1 MAIYLK
7 DAPDL
12 RLNKTP
18 FYLPLNMKNKR
29 KNSAIFLL
37 SPDIKSSVKLMDHPL
52 TISKGL
58 FESYYVEKDINFV
71 INESNHI
78 EEDNSSVML
87 ETYLMEMTKKER
99 DAIPES
105 QFGLEEERKYPLD
118 SAEHVRSAIKLFG
131 HCPENRKHHLAKRIM
146 AAAKKHGV
154 EVKEDTE
161 VYKYAYNK
169 AVNESFGEFEFYHGA
184 IEQIK
189 DNKIKPLSVN
199 YGNRL
204 EKAHWSVFMWREK
217 KHAIPWCLY
226 LLANEW
232 IRKVDPDHAMYN
244 PKDTIWLS
252 SSVIKGEFRLIIRE
266 EYWDLIKKSI
276 LGSKFWVYTVKSK
289 VGQFGVGHSDYFP
302 EWTAYED
309 VPITNTDRY
318 TLNSAIFDKFCIKCD
333 KDQYEFFSEKD
344 KTAQNRGLLNF
355 IFYDPDKTFPVIK
368 KIRKKVLNG
377 EINPGE
383 EDLQTII
390 DGLPLNEVVSDLTPS
405 IVTEE
410 TPLFNPMVGRN
421 SEDIITES
429 GFDFQNET
437 STYRTIFGDTANE
450 MILNE
455 GYSQQLRKMLYNE
468 RIKNQKEALLVYD
481 KIKKDC
487 PFIKYTYLN
496 YRLYKEKN
504 LFIDWAYY
512 TENFFKH
519 LKWERD
525 KGVQLYYQFFTKF
538 LKDKR
543 INENNYTVKTVFVPV
558 TDWYDGKNPVWDYTK
573 TINPISVIYRIFRTK
588 TEATLKED
596 WKGLRFVFFS
606 DKAYFTLTFDNITMT
621 NMPKFISLINKLC
634 SDDVADAEFETK
646 DSAAV
651 ITHKIIDKIEN
662 SGIVI
667 DDISG
672 GAGDFSKDDLNKMRE
687 KDMDTRDRGVTA
699 IMQQANGKTSK
710 DQVDKALLVQKIQ
723 KAAEESSDEND
734 ALSNMNDDVEDS
746 AWMKNLILDLQ
757 EEEGP
762 KISKART
769 DRMKTGYQAF
779 LKKKID
785 NATVEELL
793 EVNEGKKELPKENI
807 PIDNINEEWKDVQFS
822 TFSKE
827 YNIEADIMKSLADLN
842 DKSIPVIVTEVDRED
857 ASTTEDF
864 IETWT
869 IKLEDINGKR
879 FTMKIDVPKFIN
891 NRFMK
896 LRGNYKTINGQLLL
910 LPIIKTDED
919 TAQIVSNYNKIFIR
933 RVSPSNGTKT
943 SAQVS
948 RLCKFLRTYK
958 GKSIEIIEGD
968 NKFVSS
974 KYPLNIE
981 YADLSCNYSKIKFK
995 DGSYVSFNQDEL
1007 RKKWKEKEGWT
1018 PYFVDS
1024 KGNVHDYHSGL
1035 SPASEI
1041 IVKIRE
1047 HLTEE
1052 EKKDFDSIKADK
1064 RLSYTEASILA
1075 TDIPVIVVMA
1085 YSVGLQEAMRK
1096 AGIEYEFSEK
1106 RPNKEELSGRDYIK
1120 FSDGYLLYHDTLENS
1135 LLMNGLYNCNT
1146 EDYSIKEINKK
1157 NMWLDFLDNFGGRI
1171 KADGLDNFYDCMFD
1185 PITKEICRT
1194 YNLPDDYITALG
1206 YASALLAD
1214 TSYNKHT
1221 DISGNRFRTN
1231 EIIAAYFQK
1240 VISKAYGEYKTMSKR
1255 SKKDAV
1261 ISCKQSALIDAL
1273 LTDPTCSD
1281 LSILNPQ
1288 LEAEEQ
1294 NTMSFKGLSGMNS
1307 DRSYSLDKRTYDESM
1322 FGIIGTSTGFS
1333 GNVGITR
1340 QATIN
1345 ASIKGVRGVIST
1357 PKKDKINTL
1366 NTLTV
1371 HEAMNPW
1378 CTTRDDPIRVAMG
1391 FIQSTK
1397 HPMRIKKAMPNLVT
1411 TGMDEAIPYIT
1422 SDFFSYKFRGNKGKV
1437 LKVTDRYMLVQDL
1450 ETCTVD
1456 FVSLEEQT
1464 MKNSD
1469 GGFYVTVKLDPIVKE
1484 GATLK
1489 NNDILAIDK
1498 TCYKDQVGHEST
1510 TKGVTYCIGA
1520 MCKLAILPTDEGYED
1535 SSIIDEYLADAMT
1548 SAYVVKKDKMLSKD
1562 ANVYNVVS
1570 KGQPIKEGD
1579 PLMIFQNAF
1588 EEEDANSILRNV
1600 TDADV
1605 EDVTDLGRIHIRS
1618 KISGIVQDIKIYRTC
1633 ELSEMSPSLRKLVS
1647 AYEKQIKDD
1656 KKIFDKYKI
1665 EGANW
1670 KLEPDYKL
1678 EPTGKLKKCP
1688 NSVLIEFYIKCED
1701 KMGIG
1706 DKLIYNN
1713 SIKGVIKDIMPLG
1726 TEPKTDFRP
1735 NEPINALLSTGS
1747 VNARMVAS
1755 IIINGS
1761 INKCM
1766 IELSRKCKELL
1777 GIPWKNL
1784 SEM

>member
-58 FESYYVEKDINFV
+58 FESYYIEKDINFV

-78 EEDNSSVML
+78 EEDNSSTML

-99 DAIPES
+99 DSIPES

-161 VYKYAYNK
+161 VYKYAHSK
-169 AVNESFGEFEFYHGA
+169 AVNESVFDKTLYHCSLKKLKTL
-184 IEQIK
+184 EPK
-189 DNKIKPLSVN
+189 SVN
-199 YGNRL
+199 FGNRF
-204 EKAHWSVFMWREK
+204 EKAKWSIFLFSDK
-217 KHAIPWCLY
+217 KHAYPY
-226 LLANEW
+226 GVNLLIKEFRN
-232 IRKVDPDHAMYN
+232 KVDPEGVLYKEYRPFINA
-244 PKDTIWLS
+244 
-252 SSVIKGEFRLIIRE
+252 VVVKGEYRVLVYDG
-266 EYWDLIKKSI
+266 YWDAFKKAI
-276 LGSKFWVYTVKSK
+276 
-289 VGQFGVGHSDYFP
+289 VGQKFYIHSADIPIGKFGIGHHSYFP
-302 EWTAYED
+302 EYTAYDNYPVKD
-309 VPITNTDRY
+309 VATITITEE
-318 TLNSAIFDKFCIKCD
+318 IFRKYCVKVDKE
-333 KDQYEFFSEKD
+333 QYAALIEKD
-344 KTAQNRGLLNF
+344 KQDGYGKRGLLNYAY
-355 IFYDPDKTFPVIK
+355 YDYEELRPAIHQMKEKIK
-368 KIRKKVLNG
+368 SG
-377 EINPGE
+377 EIKPCEG
-383 EDLQTII
+383 DLQLII
-390 DGLPLNEVVSDLTPS
+390 DGMPMNEAFANESF
-405 IVTEE
+405 IEE
-410 TPLFNPMVGRN
+410 EPPLFNPSIARH

-429 GFDFQNET
+429 GCDFQNET

-455 GYSQQLRKMLYNE
+455 GYSPQLRKMLFNE

-481 KIKKDC
+481 KVKKDC

-496 YRLYKEKN
+496 YKLYKERN

-543 INENNYTVKTVFVPV
+543 LDENNYMVKTVFVPV

-573 TINPISVIYRIFRTK
+573 SINPISVIYRIFRNK

-606 DKAYFTLTFDNITMT
+606 EKAYFTLTFDNITMA
-621 NMPKFISLINKLC
+621 NMPKFIALITKLC
-634 SDDVADAEFETK
+634 NDDVNDAEFETK

-651 ITHKIIDKIEN
+651 IAHKVIDKMEN
-662 SGIVI
+662 TGIVI

-672 GAGDFSKDDLNKMRE
+672 GAGEFSKDDINKMRE
-687 KDMDTRDRGVTA
+687 KDMDTRDRGVAA
-699 IMQQANGKTSK
+699 IIQASKGKASK

-734 ALSNMNDDVEDS
+734 ALTNMNDDTEDS

-769 DRMKTGYQAF
+769 ERMKTGYQAF
-779 LKKKID
+779 LRKKIA
-785 NATVEELL
+785 NSTVEDLL
-793 EVNEGKKELPKENI
+793 EVNEEKKELPKENI

-842 DKSIPVIVTEVDRED
+842 DKSIPVIVTEVERED
-857 ASTTEDF
+857 ASTTEDY

-896 LRGNYKTINGQLLL
+896 LRGNFKTINGQLLL

-943 SAQVS
+943 SAEVS

-958 GKSIEIIEGD
+958 GKSIEITEGD

-981 YADLSCNYSKIKFK
+981 YADLSYNYSKIAFK
-995 DGSYVSFNQDEL
+995 DGSYISFNQDEL
-1007 RKKWKEKEGWT
+1007 RKKWKEKEGET
-1018 PYFVDS
+1018 PFFVDA
-1024 KGNVHDYHSGL
+1024 KGNVHSYNSSD
-1035 SPASEI
+1035 SPAAAIARE
-1041 IVKIRE
+1041 IRE

-1085 YSVGLQEAMRK
+1085 YSVGLQEAMKR
-1096 AGIEYEFSEK
+1096 AGVEYEFSEK
-1106 RPNKEELSGRDYIK
+1106 RPNKEELAGRDYIK
-1120 FSDGYLLYHDTLENS
+1120 FNDGYLLYHDSLENS
-1135 LLMNGLYNCNT
+1135 LLMNGLYSCNT

-1157 NMWLDFLDNFGGRI
+1157 NMWLDFLDGFGGRI

-1240 VISKAYGEYKTMSKR
+1240 VLSKAYGEYKTMSKR

-1422 SDFFSYKFRGNKGKV
+1422 SDFFSYKFRGKKGKV

-1450 ETCTVD
+1450 DTKAVD

-1469 GGFYVTVKLDPIVKE
+1469 GGFYVTVKLDPIVRE
-1484 GATLK
+1484 GATLN

-1498 TCYKDQVGHEST
+1498 TCYKQQVGHEST

-1535 SSIIDEYLADAMT
+1535 SSIIDEYLAEAMT

-1600 TDADV
+1600 TDADI
-1605 EDVTDLGRIHIRS
+1605 EAVTDLGRIHIRS

-1688 NSVLIEFYIKCED
+1688 DSVLIEFYIKCED

-1713 SIKGVIKDIMPLG
+1713 SIKGVIKDIMPPG
-1726 TEPKTDFRP
+1726 TEPTTKFRP

>member
-37 SPDIKSSVKLMDHPL
+37 SPDIKSSIKLMDHPL

-58 FESYYVEKDINFV
+58 FESYYIEKDINFI

-78 EEDNSSVML
+78 EEDTSSAIL

-99 DAIPES
+99 DSIPDS
-105 QFGLEEERKYPLD
+105 QFGLEEERKYPLN

-131 HCPENRKHHLAKRIM
+131 HCPESRKHHLVKKIM

-154 EVKEDTE
+154 EVKENTE
-161 VYKYAYNK
+161 VYKYANNK
-169 AVNESFGEFEFYHGA
+169 AVNEGIGTLTFYHGS
-184 IEQIK
+184 INRITDK
-189 DNKIKPLSVN
+189 KIKPLGVN

-204 EKAHWSVFMWREK
+204 EKAKWSVFMWRER
-217 KHAIPWCLY
+217 KHADPWCMY
-226 LLANEW
+226 LTIKEIL
-232 IRKVDPDHAMYN
+232 RKIDPEGVTY
-244 PKDTIWLS
+244 KDTPWLS
-252 SSVIKGEFRLIIRE
+252 SSVIKEEFRLLVRDD
-266 EYWDLIKKSI
+266 YWDILKKASI
-276 LGSKFWVYTVKSK
+276 GKKFWVYSVESTI
-289 VGQFGVGHSDYFP
+289 GNFGVGHSSYFP
-302 EWTAYED
+302 EWTAYEE
-309 VPITNTDRY
+309 VPITKEEEIPITSK
-318 TLNSAIFDKFCIKCD
+318 LFDHVCVKCT
-333 KDQYEFFSEKD
+333 KEQYDHFSSLD
-344 KTAQNRGLLNF
+344 KTAHNRSLLNF
-355 IFYDPDKTFPVIK
+355 LFYEPDFFKTVSGV
-368 KIRKKVLNG
+368 RKKVKNG
-377 EINPGE
+377 EIEAGE
-383 EDLQTII
+383 GDLQTII
-390 DGLPLNEVVSDLTPS
+390 DGMPVNEAFAGLNESLS
-405 IVTEE
+405 EE
-410 TPLFNPMVGRN
+410 PLLFNPSIARHN
-421 SEDIITES
+421 EDIITES
-429 GFDFQNET
+429 GFDFQHET
-437 STYRTIFGDTANE
+437 KTYRTIFGDTANE

-468 RIKNQKEALLVYD
+468 RIKNQKEAILVYD

-496 YRLYKEKN
+496 YRLYKERN

-519 LKWERD
+519 LKYKDDRS
-525 KGVQLYYQFFTKF
+525 VQLYYQFFTKF

-558 TDWYDGKNPVWDYTK
+558 TDWYDGKNAIWDYTK
-573 TINPISVIYRIFRTK
+573 TINPISVIYRIFRNK
-588 TEATLKED
+588 SEAMLKED
-596 WKGLRFVFFS
+596 WKDLRFVFFS
-606 DKAYFTLTFDNITMT
+606 DKAYFTLTFDNMT
-621 NMPKFISLINKLC
+621 NIPKFISLINKLC
-634 SDDVADAEFETK
+634 NDDVAEAEFETK
-646 DSAAV
+646 DSASV
-651 ITHKIIDKIEN
+651 ITHKVIDKIEN

-672 GAGDFSKDDLNKMRE
+672 GAGEFSKEDLNKMRG
-687 KDMDTRDRGVTA
+687 KDINASDRGIAA
-699 IMQQANGKTSK
+699 IVQAANGKTSK
-710 DQVDKALLVQKIQ
+710 NEVDKALLVQKIQ

-734 ALSNMNDDVEDS
+734 VISNMNDDVEDS

-762 KISKART
+762 TISKSRT
-769 DRMKTGYQAF
+769 ERMKTGYQAF

-785 NATVEELL
+785 KTTVEELL

-822 TFSKE
+822 TFSRE

-857 ASTTEDF
+857 TSTTEDY

-869 IKLEDINGKR
+869 VKLEDINGKR
-879 FTMKIDVPKFIN
+879 FTLKIDVPKFIN

-943 SAQVS
+943 SADVS

-958 GKSIEIIEGD
+958 GKNIEIVEGD

-1007 RKKWKEKEGWT
+1007 RKKWKEKEGYT

-1024 KGNVHDYHSGL
+1024 KGSVHDYDNGL
-1035 SPASEI
+1035 SPALVITEK
-1041 IVKIRE
+1041 IVE

-1052 EKKDFDSIKADK
+1052 EKKDFDSIKQDK

-1085 YSVGLQEAMRK
+1085 YSVGLQEAMKK

-1106 RPNKEELSGRDYIK
+1106 RPSKADLSERDYIK
-1120 FSDGYLLYHDTLENS
+1120 FNDGYLVYNNRLENS
-1135 LLMNGLYNCNT
+1135 LLMNGLYSCNT

-1157 NMWLDFLDNFGGRI
+1157 SMWLDFLDNFGGRI

-1206 YASALLAD
+1206 YASALLSD
-1214 TSYNKHT
+1214 TNYNKHT

-1307 DRSYSLDKRTYDESM
+1307 DRSYSLDKRTYDASM

-1437 LKVTDRYMLVQDL
+1437 LRVTDRYMLVQDV
-1450 ETCTVD
+1450 ETGTVD

-1489 NNDILAIDK
+1489 NNDILAVDR

-1520 MCKLAILPTDEGYED
+1520 LCKLAILPTDEGYED
-1535 SSIIDEYLADAMT
+1535 SSIIDEYLADVMT
-1548 SAYVVKKDKMLSKD
+1548 SSYVVKKDKMLSKD

-1600 TDADV
+1600 TDADI

-1618 KISGIVQDIKIYRTC
+1618 KISGVVQDIKIYRTC

-1713 SIKGVIKDIMPLG
+1713 SIKGVIKDIMPPG
-1726 TEPKTDFRP
+1726 TEPRTNFRP

-1784 SEM
+1784 PDM

>member
-37 SPDIKSSVKLMDHPL
+37 SPDIKSSIKLMNHPL

-58 FESYYVEKDINFV
+58 FESYYIEKDINFI

-78 EEDNSSVML
+78 EEDNSSTIL

-105 QFGLEEERKYPLD
+105 KFGLEEERKYPLD

-131 HCPENRKHHLAKRIM
+131 HCPENKKHHLAKRIM

-154 EVKEDTE
+154 EVKETTE
-161 VYKYAYNK
+161 VYKYANSN
-169 AVNESFGEFEFYHGA
+169 AINEGIGTVTFYHTA
-184 IEQIK
+184 IDRIIDK
-189 DNKIKPLSVN
+189 KIKPLGVN

-204 EKAHWSVFMWREK
+204 EKAKWSVFMWRERKYANPWGMYLMTRRVLK
-217 KHAIPWCLY
+217 KI
-226 LLANEW
+226 
-232 IRKVDPDHAMYN
+232 DPEGVMYTDL
-244 PKDTIWLS
+244 PWLS
-252 SSVIKGEFRLIIRE
+252 SNVIKGEYKLLIRE
-266 EYWDLIKKSI
+266 DYWDILKKAT
-276 LGSKFWVYTVKSK
+276 LGKKFWVYSVESTI
-289 VGQFGVGHSDYFP
+289 GNFGVGHSSYFP
-302 EWTAYED
+302 EWTSYKE
-309 VPITNTDRY
+309 VPITKEEEITI
-318 TLNSAIFDKFCIKCD
+318 TSKLFDQICVKCT
-333 KDQYEFFSEKD
+333 KEQYDHFSGLD
-344 KTAQNRGLLNF
+344 KTAHNRSLLNF
-355 IFYDPDKTFPVIK
+355 LFYEPDDFFRTVKDVRK
-368 KIRKKVLNG
+368 KIKNG
-377 EINPGE
+377 EIEPGE
-383 EDLQTII
+383 GDLQTII
-390 DGLPLNEVVSDLTPS
+390 DGMPVREAFASFNESF
-405 IVTEE
+405 IEE
-410 TPLFNPMVGRN
+410 PPLFNPSIARH

-468 RIKNQKEALLVYD
+468 RIKSQKEAILVYD

-558 TDWYDGKNPVWDYTK
+558 TDWNDGKNPVWDYTK

-588 TEATLKED
+588 TESTLKED

-606 DKAYFTLTFDNITMT
+606 DKAYFTLTFDNITMA

-634 SDDVADAEFETK
+634 NDDVADAEFETK
-646 DSAAV
+646 DSASV
-651 ITHKIIDKIEN
+651 ITHKVIDKIEN

-672 GAGDFSKDDLNKMRE
+672 GAGDFSKDELNKMRE
-687 KDMDTRDRGVTA
+687 KEMNSNDRGITA
-699 IMQQANGKTSK
+699 IMQAANGKTSK

-734 ALSNMNDDVEDS
+734 ALSNMNNDEKDS

-762 KISKART
+762 NISKART
-769 DRMKTGYQAF
+769 ERMKTGYQNF

-785 NATVEELL
+785 KTTVEELL

-822 TFSKE
+822 TFSRE

-842 DKSIPVIVTEVDRED
+842 DKSIPVIVTEVDKQD
-857 ASTTEDF
+857 ASTTEDY

-948 RLCKFLRTYK
+948 RICKFLRTYK

-974 KYPLNIE
+974 KYSLNIE
-981 YADLSCNYSKIKFK
+981 YADLSYNYSKIKFK
-995 DGSYVSFNQDEL
+995 DGSYISFNQDEL
-1007 RKKWKEKEGWT
+1007 RKKWKEKEGYT
-1018 PYFVDS
+1018 PYFIDS
-1024 KGNVHDYHSGL
+1024 KGNVHDYSSDI
-1035 SPASEI
+1035 SPASQIATI
-1041 IVKIRE
+1041 IRD

-1052 EKKDFDSIKADK
+1052 EKKDFDSIKPDK

-1106 RPNKEELSGRDYIK
+1106 RPNKTELDGRDYIK
-1120 FSDGYLLYHDTLENS
+1120 FNDGYLLYKNTLENS
-1135 LLMNGLYNCNT
+1135 LLMNGLYSCNT

-1214 TSYNKHT
+1214 TNYNKHT

-1307 DRSYSLDKRTYDESM
+1307 DRSYSLDKRTYDDSM

-1357 PKKDKINTL
+1357 PKKDKVNTL

-1437 LKVTDRYMLVQDL
+1437 LKLTDRYMLVQDV
-1450 ETCTVD
+1450 ETGTVD

-1469 GGFYVTVKLDPIVKE
+1469 GGFYVTVKLDPIVRE

-1489 NNDILAIDK
+1489 NNDILAVDR

-1520 MCKLAILPTDEGYED
+1520 LCKLAILPTDEGYED
-1535 SSIIDEYLADAMT
+1535 SSIIDEYLADVMT
-1548 SAYVVKKDKMLSKD
+1548 SSYVVKKDKMLSKD

-1600 TDADV
+1600 TDADI

-1618 KISGIVQDIKIYRTC
+1618 KISGVVQDIKIYRTC

-1656 KKIFDKYKI
+1656 KKIFDKYRI

-1713 SIKGVIKDIMPLG
+1713 SIKGVIKDIMPPG
-1726 TEPKTDFRP
+1726 TEPRTEFRP

-1784 SEM
+1784 PDM

>member
-37 SPDIKSSVKLMDHPL
+37 SPDIRSSVKLMDHPL

-78 EEDNSSVML
+78 EEDNSSTML

-99 DAIPES
+99 DSIPES

-161 VYKYAYNK
+161 VYKYAHSK
-169 AVNESFGEFEFYHGA
+169 AVNEGIGTVTFYHGT
-184 IEQIK
+184 IDKITDK
-189 DNKIKPLSVN
+189 KIKPLGVN

-204 EKAHWSVFMWREK
+204 EKAKWSVFMWREK
-217 KHAIPWCLY
+217 KHANPWCMY
-226 LLANEW
+226 LMTKRLLKE
-232 IRKVDPDHAMYN
+232 IDPEGAIYTDV
-244 PKDTIWLS
+244 PWLS
-252 SSVIKGEFRLIIRE
+252 SNVIRGEYKLLIRDD
-266 EYWDLIKKSI
+266 YWDTLKKAV
-276 LGSKFWVYTVKSK
+276 LGKKFWVYSVESTI
-289 VGQFGVGHSDYFP
+289 GNFGVGHSSYFP
-302 EWTAYED
+302 EWTAYEE
-309 VPITNTDRY
+309 VPITKTEEVTITSN
-318 TLNSAIFDKFCIKCD
+318 LFDQICVKCN
-333 KDQYEFFSEKD
+333 KEQYDHLCGLD
-344 KTAQNRGLLNF
+344 KTAHNRSLLNF
-355 IFYDPDKTFPVIK
+355 LFYEPDDFFKTVK
-368 KIRKKVLNG
+368 DVRKKVKNG
-377 EINPGE
+377 EIEAGE
-383 EDLQTII
+383 GDLQTII
-390 DGLPLNEVVSDLTPS
+390 DGIPMREAFAGFNEPF
-405 IVTEE
+405 IEE
-410 TPLFNPMVGRN
+410 PPLFNPSIARH

-429 GFDFQNET
+429 GCDFQNET

-455 GYSQQLRKMLYNE
+455 GYSPQLRKMLFNE

-481 KIKKDC
+481 KVKKDC

-496 YRLYKEKN
+496 YKLYKERN

-519 LKWERD
+519 LKWEKD

-543 INENNYTVKTVFVPV
+543 LDENNYTVKTVFVPV

-573 TINPISVIYRIFRTK
+573 SINPISVIYRIFRNK

-596 WKGLRFVFFS
+596 WKSLRFVFFS
-606 DKAYFTLTFDNITMT
+606 EKAYFTLTFDNITMV
-621 NMPKFISLINKLC
+621 NMPKFIALITKLC
-634 SDDVADAEFETK
+634 NDDVNDAEFETK

-651 ITHKIIDKIEN
+651 IAHKVIDKMEN
-662 SGIVI
+662 TGIVI

-672 GAGDFSKDDLNKMRE
+672 GAGEFSKDDINKMRE
-687 KDMDTRDRGVTA
+687 KDMDTRDRGVAA
-699 IMQQANGKTSK
+699 IIQASKGKASK

-734 ALSNMNDDVEDS
+734 ALTNMNDDTEDS

-762 KISKART
+762 KISKAHT
-769 DRMKTGYQAF
+769 ERMKTGYQAF
-779 LKKKID
+779 LRKKIA
-785 NATVEELL
+785 NSTVEDLL
-793 EVNEGKKELPKENI
+793 EVNEDKKELPKENI

-842 DKSIPVIVTEVDRED
+842 DKSIPVIVTEVERED
-857 ASTTEDF
+857 ASTTEDY

-896 LRGNYKTINGQLLL
+896 LRGNFKTINGQLLL

-943 SAQVS
+943 SAEVS

-958 GKSIEIIEGD
+958 GKSIEITEGD

-981 YADLSCNYSKIKFK
+981 YADLSYNYSKIAFK
-995 DGSYVSFNQDEL
+995 DGSYISFNQDEL
-1007 RKKWKEKEGWT
+1007 RKKWKEKEGET
-1018 PYFVDS
+1018 PFFVDT
-1024 KGNVHDYHSGL
+1024 KGNILSYNSET
-1035 SPASEI
+1035 SPAAAIARE
-1041 IVKIRE
+1041 IRE

-1085 YSVGLQEAMRK
+1085 YSVGLQEAMKR
-1096 AGIEYEFSEK
+1096 AGVEYEFSEK
-1106 RPNKEELSGRDYIK
+1106 RPNKEELVGKDYIK
-1120 FSDGYLLYHDTLENS
+1120 FSDGYLLYNDSLENS
-1135 LLMNGLYNCNT
+1135 LLMNGLYSCNT

-1157 NMWLDFLDNFGGRI
+1157 NMWLDFLDGFGGRI

-1240 VISKAYGEYKTMSKR
+1240 VLSKAYGEYKTMSKR

-1422 SDFFSYKFRGNKGKV
+1422 SDFFSYKFRGKKGKV

-1450 ETCTVD
+1450 DTKAVD

-1469 GGFYVTVKLDPIVKE
+1469 GGFYVTVKLDPIVRE
-1484 GATLK
+1484 GATLN

-1498 TCYKDQVGHEST
+1498 TCYKQQVGHEST

-1535 SSIIDEYLADAMT
+1535 SSIIDEYLAEAMT

-1600 TDADV
+1600 TDADI
-1605 EDVTDLGRIHIRS
+1605 EAVTDLGRIHIRS

-1688 NSVLIEFYIKCED
+1688 DSVLIEFYIKCED

-1713 SIKGVIKDIMPLG
+1713 SIKGVIKDIMPPG
-1726 TEPKTDFRP
+1726 TEPTTKFRP

>member
-37 SPDIKSSVKLMDHPL
+37 SPDIKSSIKLMDHPL

-58 FESYYVEKDINFV
+58 FESYYIEKDINFI

-78 EEDNSSVML
+78 EEDTSSAIL

-99 DAIPES
+99 DSIPDSE
-105 QFGLEEERKYPLD
+105 FGLEEERKYPLN

-131 HCPENRKHHLAKRIM
+131 HCSENRKQHLAKRIM

-154 EVKEDTE
+154 EVKENTE
-161 VYKYAYNK
+161 VYKYANNK
-169 AVNESFGEFEFYHGA
+169 AVNEGIGTLTFYHGA
-184 IEQIK
+184 INRITDK
-189 DNKIKPLSVN
+189 KIKPLGVN

-204 EKAHWSVFMWREK
+204 EKAKWSVFMWRERK
-217 KHAIPWCLY
+217 YADPWCMY
-226 LLANEW
+226 LTIKEIL
-232 IRKVDPDHAMYN
+232 RKIDPEGVIY
-244 PKDTIWLS
+244 KDTPWLS
-252 SSVIKGEFRLIIRE
+252 SSVIKGEFKLLVRDD
-266 EYWDLIKKSI
+266 YWDILKKAT
-276 LGSKFWVYTVKSK
+276 LGKKFWVYSVESTI
-289 VGQFGVGHSDYFP
+289 GNFGVGHSSYFP
-302 EWTAYED
+302 EWTAYEE
-309 VPITNTDRY
+309 VPITKEEEIPITSK
-318 TLNSAIFDKFCIKCD
+318 LFDHVCVKCT
-333 KDQYEFFSEKD
+333 KEQYDHFSSLD
-344 KTAQNRGLLNF
+344 KTAHNRSLLNF
-355 IFYDPDKTFPVIK
+355 LFYEPDFFKTVSGV
-368 KIRKKVLNG
+368 RKKVRNG
-377 EINPGE
+377 EIKAGE
-383 EDLQTII
+383 GDLQTII
-390 DGLPLNEVVSDLTPS
+390 DGMPVNEAFAGLNESL
-405 IVTEE
+405 TEE
-410 TPLFNPMVGRN
+410 PPLFNPSIARHN
-421 SEDIITES
+421 EDIITES
-429 GFDFQNET
+429 GFDFQHET
-437 STYRTIFGDTANE
+437 KTYRTIFGDTANE

-468 RIKNQKEALLVYD
+468 RIKNQKEAILVYD

-496 YRLYKEKN
+496 YRLYKERN
-504 LFIDWAYY
+504 IFIDWAYY

-519 LKWERD
+519 LKYKDDRS
-525 KGVQLYYQFFTKF
+525 VQLYYQFFTKF

-558 TDWYDGKNPVWDYTK
+558 TDWYDGKNAIWDYTK
-573 TINPISVIYRIFRTK
+573 TINPISVIYRIFRNK
-588 TEATLKED
+588 SEAILKED
-596 WKGLRFVFFS
+596 WKDLRFVFFS
-606 DKAYFTLTFDNITMT
+606 DKAYFTLTFDNMT

-634 SDDVADAEFETK
+634 NDDVAEAEFETK
-646 DSAAV
+646 DSASV
-651 ITHKIIDKIEN
+651 ITHKVIDKIEN

-672 GAGDFSKDDLNKMRE
+672 GAGEFSKDDLNKMRG
-687 KDMDTRDRGVTA
+687 KDINASDRGIAA
-699 IMQQANGKTSK
+699 IVQAANGKTSK
-710 DQVDKALLVQKIQ
+710 NEVDKALLVQKIQ

-734 ALSNMNDDVEDS
+734 VISNMNDDVEDS

-762 KISKART
+762 TISKSRT
-769 DRMKTGYQAF
+769 ERMKTGYQAF

-785 NATVEELL
+785 KTTVEELL

-822 TFSKE
+822 TFSRE

-857 ASTTEDF
+857 TSTTEDY

-869 IKLEDINGKR
+869 VKLEDINGKR
-879 FTMKIDVPKFIN
+879 FTLKIDVPKFIN

-943 SAQVS
+943 SADVS

-958 GKSIEIIEGD
+958 GKNIEIVEGD

-1007 RKKWKEKEGWT
+1007 RKKWKEKEGHT

-1024 KGNVHDYHSGL
+1024 KGTVHDYDNGL
-1035 SPASEI
+1035 SPALVITEK
-1041 IVKIRE
+1041 VVE

-1052 EKKDFDSIKADK
+1052 EKKDFDSIKQDK

-1085 YSVGLQEAMRK
+1085 YSVGLQEAMKK

-1106 RPNKEELSGRDYIK
+1106 RPSKADLGERDYIK
-1120 FSDGYLLYHDTLENS
+1120 FNDGYLVYNNRLENS
-1135 LLMNGLYNCNT
+1135 LLMNGLYSCNT

-1157 NMWLDFLDNFGGRI
+1157 SMWLDFLDNFGGRI

-1214 TSYNKHT
+1214 TNYNKHT

-1307 DRSYSLDKRTYDESM
+1307 DRSYSLDKRTYDASM

-1437 LKVTDRYMLVQDL
+1437 LKVTDRYMLVQDV
-1450 ETCTVD
+1450 ETGTVD

-1469 GGFYVTVKLDPIVKE
+1469 GGFYVTVKLDPIVRE

-1489 NNDILAIDK
+1489 NNDILAVDR

-1520 MCKLAILPTDEGYED
+1520 LCKLAILPTDEGYED
-1535 SSIIDEYLADAMT
+1535 SSIIDEYLADVMT
-1548 SAYVVKKDKMLSKD
+1548 SSYVVKKDKMLSKD

-1600 TDADV
+1600 TDADI

-1618 KISGIVQDIKIYRTC
+1618 KISGVVQDIKIYRTC

-1713 SIKGVIKDIMPLG
+1713 SIKGVIKDIMPPG
-1726 TEPKTDFRP
+1726 TEPRTDFRP

-1784 SEM
+1784 PDM

>member
-37 SPDIKSSVKLMDHPL
+37 SPDIKSSIKLMNHPL

-58 FESYYVEKDINFV
+58 FESYYIEKDINFV

-78 EEDNSSVML
+78 EEDNSSTIL

-105 QFGLEEERKYPLD
+105 KFGLEEERKYPLD

-154 EVKEDTE
+154 EVKETTE
-161 VYKYAYNK
+161 VYKYANSK
-169 AVNESFGEFEFYHGA
+169 VVNEGIGTVTFYHTA
-184 IEQIK
+184 IDRITDK
-189 DNKIKPLSVN
+189 KVKPLGVN

-204 EKAHWSVFMWREK
+204 EKAKWSVFMWRERKYANPWGMYLMTRRVLK
-217 KHAIPWCLY
+217 KI
-226 LLANEW
+226 
-232 IRKVDPDHAMYN
+232 DPEGVMYTDL
-244 PKDTIWLS
+244 PWLS
-252 SSVIKGEFRLIIRE
+252 SNVIKGEYKLLIRE
-266 EYWDLIKKSI
+266 DYWDILKKAT
-276 LGSKFWVYTVKSK
+276 LGKKFWVYSVESTI
-289 VGQFGVGHSDYFP
+289 GNFGVGHSSYFP
-302 EWTAYED
+302 EWTSYKE
-309 VPITNTDRY
+309 VPITKEEEITITSKLFDQICVKCTKEQY
-318 TLNSAIFDKFCIKCD
+318 DHFSGLN
-333 KDQYEFFSEKD
+333 
-344 KTAQNRGLLNF
+344 KTAHNRSLLNF
-355 IFYDPDKTFPVIK
+355 LFYEPDDFFRTVKDVRK
-368 KIRKKVLNG
+368 KIKNG
-377 EINPGE
+377 EIKPGE
-383 EDLQTII
+383 GDLQTII
-390 DGLPLNEVVSDLTPS
+390 DGMPVREAFASFNESF
-405 IVTEE
+405 TEE
-410 TPLFNPMVGRN
+410 PPLFNPSIARHN
-421 SEDIITES
+421 EDIITES

-437 STYRTIFGDTANE
+437 NTYRTIFGDTANE

-455 GYSQQLRKMLYNE
+455 GYSQQLRKMLFNE
-468 RIKNQKEALLVYD
+468 RIKNQKEAILVYD

-558 TDWYDGKNPVWDYTK
+558 TDWNDGKNPVWDYTK

-588 TEATLKED
+588 TEAVLKEE

-606 DKAYFTLTFDNITMT
+606 DKAYFTLTFDNITMA

-634 SDDVADAEFETK
+634 NDDVADAEFETK
-646 DSAAV
+646 DSASV
-651 ITHKIIDKIEN
+651 ITHKVIDKIEN

-672 GAGDFSKDDLNKMRE
+672 GAGDFSKDELNKMRE
-687 KDMDTRDRGVTA
+687 KEMNSNDRGIAA
-699 IMQQANGKTSK
+699 IMQAANGKTSK

-734 ALSNMNDDVEDS
+734 ALSNMNDDEKDS

-762 KISKART
+762 NISKART
-769 DRMKTGYQAF
+769 ERMKTGYQDF
-779 LKKKID
+779 LRKKID
-785 NATVEELL
+785 KTTVEELL

-822 TFSKE
+822 TFSRE

-842 DKSIPVIVTEVDRED
+842 DKSIPVIVTEVDKED
-857 ASTTEDF
+857 ASTTEDY

-948 RLCKFLRTYK
+948 RICKFLRTYK

-974 KYPLNIE
+974 KYSLNIE
-981 YADLSCNYSKIKFK
+981 YADLSYNYSKIKFK
-995 DGSYVSFNQDEL
+995 DGSYISFNQDEL
-1007 RKKWKEKEGWT
+1007 RKKWKEKEGYT

-1024 KGNVHDYHSGL
+1024 KGNIHDYSSDI
-1035 SPASEI
+1035 SPASQI
-1041 IVKIRE
+1041 ATIIRE

-1052 EKKDFDSIKADK
+1052 EKKDFDSIKPDK

-1106 RPNKEELSGRDYIK
+1106 RPSKTELEGKDYIK
-1120 FSDGYLLYHDTLENS
+1120 FNDGYLIYKNTLENS
-1135 LLMNGLYNCNT
+1135 LLMNGLYSCNT

-1214 TSYNKHT
+1214 TNYNKHT

-1307 DRSYSLDKRTYDESM
+1307 DRSYSLDKRTYDDSM

-1391 FIQSTK
+1391 FVQSTK

-1437 LKVTDRYMLVQDL
+1437 LKLTDRYMLVQDV
-1450 ETCTVD
+1450 ETGAVD

-1489 NNDILAIDK
+1489 NNDILAVDR

-1520 MCKLAILPTDEGYED
+1520 LCKLAILPTDEGYED
-1535 SSIIDEYLADAMT
+1535 SSIIDEYLADVMT
-1548 SAYVVKKDKMLSKD
+1548 SSYVVKKDKMLSKD

-1600 TDADV
+1600 TDADI

-1713 SIKGVIKDIMPLG
+1713 SIKGVIKDIMPPG
-1726 TEPKTDFRP
+1726 TEPRTEFRP

-1784 SEM
+1784 PDM

>member
-78 EEDNSSVML
+78 EEDNSSTIL

-99 DAIPES
+99 DSIPES

-154 EVKEDTE
+154 EVKENTE
-161 VYKYAYNK
+161 VYKYAHSK
-169 AVNESFGEFEFYHGA
+169 AVNEG
-184 IEQIK
+184 I
-189 DNKIKPLSVN
+189 
-199 YGNRL
+199 
-204 EKAHWSVFMWREK
+204 
-217 KHAIPWCLY
+217 
-226 LLANEW
+226 NE
-232 IRKVDPDHAMYN
+232 
-244 PKDTIWLS
+244 
-252 SSVIKGEFRLIIRE
+252 SVIDE
-266 EYWDLIKKSI
+266 
-276 LGSKFWVYTVKSK
+276 
-289 VGQFGVGHSDYFP
+289 P
-302 EWTAYED
+302 
-309 VPITNTDRY
+309 
-318 TLNSAIFDKFCIKCD
+318 
-333 KDQYEFFSEKD
+333 
-344 KTAQNRGLLNF
+344 
-355 IFYDPDKTFPVIK
+355 
-368 KIRKKVLNG
+368 
-377 EINPGE
+377 
-383 EDLQTII
+383 
-390 DGLPLNEVVSDLTPS
+390 
-405 IVTEE
+405 
-410 TPLFNPMVGRN
+410 PLFNPMIGRN

-455 GYSQQLRKMLYNE
+455 GYSPQLRKMLFNE

-481 KIKKDC
+481 KVKKDC

-496 YRLYKEKN
+496 YKLYKERN

-543 INENNYTVKTVFVPV
+543 LDENNYMVKTVFVPV
-558 TDWYDGKNPVWDYTK
+558 TDWYDGENPVWDYTK
-573 TINPISVIYRIFRTK
+573 SINPISVIYRIFRNK

-606 DKAYFTLTFDNITMT
+606 EKAYFTLTFDNITMA
-621 NMPKFISLINKLC
+621 NMPKFIALITKLC
-634 SDDVADAEFETK
+634 NDDVNDAEFETK

-651 ITHKIIDKIEN
+651 IAHKVIDKMEN
-662 SGIVI
+662 TGIVI

-672 GAGDFSKDDLNKMRE
+672 GAGEFSKDDINKMRE
-687 KDMDTRDRGVTA
+687 KDMDTRDRGVAA
-699 IMQQANGKTSK
+699 IIQASKGKASK

-734 ALSNMNDDVEDS
+734 ALANMNDDVEDS

-779 LKKKID
+779 LKKKLD
-785 NATVEELL
+785 NTTVEELL
-793 EVNEGKKELPKENI
+793 EVNEEKKELPKENI

-842 DKSIPVIVTEVDRED
+842 DKSIPVIVTEVERED
-857 ASTTEDF
+857 ASTTEDY

-896 LRGNYKTINGQLLL
+896 LRGNFKTINGQLLL

-943 SAQVS
+943 SAEVS

-958 GKSIEIIEGD
+958 GKSIEITEGD

-995 DGSYVSFNQDEL
+995 DGSYISFNQDEL
-1007 RKKWKEKEGWT
+1007 RKKWKEKEGCT
-1018 PYFVDS
+1018 PYFVDH
-1024 KGNVHDYHSGL
+1024 KGNVHDYPNSGVPPVL
-1035 SPASEI
+1035 NI
-1041 IVKIRE
+1041 IAKIKE

-1052 EKKDFDSIKADK
+1052 EKKDLDSIKPDK

-1085 YSVGLQEAMRK
+1085 YSVGLQEAMRR
-1096 AGIEYEFSEK
+1096 AGVEYEFSEK
-1106 RPNKEELSGRDYIK
+1106 RPNREELMGRGYIK
-1120 FSDGYLLYHDTLENS
+1120 FSDGYLLYDDTLENS
-1135 LLMNGLYNCNT
+1135 LLMNGLYSCNT

-1157 NMWLDFLDNFGGRI
+1157 NMWLDFLDGFGGRI

-1214 TSYNKHT
+1214 TNYNKHT

-1240 VISKAYGEYKTMSKR
+1240 VLSKAYGEYKTMSKR

-1422 SDFFSYKFRGNKGKV
+1422 SDFFSYKFRGKKGKV

-1450 ETCTVD
+1450 DTKAVD

-1469 GGFYVTVKLDPIVKE
+1469 GGFYVTVKLDPIVRE
-1484 GATLK
+1484 GATLG

-1498 TCYKDQVGHEST
+1498 TCYKQQVGHEST

-1535 SSIIDEYLADAMT
+1535 SSIIDEYLAEAMT

-1600 TDADV
+1600 TDADI
-1605 EDVTDLGRIHIRS
+1605 EAVTDLGRIHIRS

-1688 NSVLIEFYIKCED
+1688 DSVLIEFYIKCED

-1713 SIKGVIKDIMPLG
+1713 SIKGVIKDIMPPG
-1726 TEPKTDFRP
+1726 TEPTTKFRP

>member
-7 DAPDL
+7 DAIDL

-37 SPDIKSSVKLMDHPL
+37 SPDIKSSIKLMDHPL

-58 FESYYVEKDINFV
+58 FESYYIEKDINFV

-78 EEDNSSVML
+78 EEDNSSAIL

-99 DAIPES
+99 DVIPES
-105 QFGLEEERKYPLD
+105 KFGLEEERKYPLD

-154 EVKEDTE
+154 EVKETTE
-161 VYKYAYNK
+161 VYKYANSK
-169 AVNESFGEFEFYHGA
+169 VVNEGIGTVTFYHTA
-184 IEQIK
+184 IDRITDK
-189 DNKIKPLSVN
+189 KIKPLGVN

-204 EKAHWSVFMWREK
+204 EKAKWSVFMWRERKYANPWGMYLMTRKLLK
-217 KHAIPWCLY
+217 KIDPEGAIYTDLP
-226 LLANEW
+226 
-232 IRKVDPDHAMYN
+232 
-244 PKDTIWLS
+244 WLS
-252 SSVIKGEFRLIIRE
+252 SNVIKGEYKLLIRE
-266 EYWDLIKKSI
+266 DYWDILKKAT
-276 LGSKFWVYTVKSK
+276 LGKKFWVYSVESTI
-289 VGQFGVGHSDYFP
+289 GNFGVGHSSYFP
-302 EWTAYED
+302 EWTAYEE
-309 VPITNTDRY
+309 VPITKEEEIKITSK
-318 TLNSAIFDKFCIKCD
+318 LFDQICVKCT
-333 KDQYEFFSEKD
+333 KEQYDHFSGLD
-344 KTAQNRGLLNF
+344 KTAHNRSLLNF
-355 IFYDPDKTFPVIK
+355 LFYEPDDFFRTVKDVRK
-368 KIRKKVLNG
+368 KIKNG
-377 EINPGE
+377 EIEPGE
-383 EDLQTII
+383 GDLQTII
-390 DGLPLNEVVSDLTPS
+390 DGMPVKEAFASLNESF
-405 IVTEE
+405 TEE
-410 TPLFNPMVGRN
+410 PQLFNPSIARH

-481 KIKKDC
+481 KVKKDC

-519 LKWERD
+519 LKWEND

-543 INENNYTVKTVFVPV
+543 LDDNNYTVKTVFIPV
-558 TDWYDGKNPVWDYTK
+558 TDWYDGKNPLWDHTK

-606 DKAYFTLTFDNITMT
+606 DKAYFTLTFDNITMA

-634 SDDVADAEFETK
+634 NDDVADAEFETK
-646 DSAAV
+646 DSASV
-651 ITHKIIDKIEN
+651 ITHKVIDRIEN

-672 GAGDFSKDDLNKMRE
+672 GAGEFSKDDLNKMRE
-687 KDMDTRDRGVTA
+687 KDINASDRGIAA
-699 IMQQANGKTSK
+699 IMQATNGKTSK

-734 ALSNMNDDVEDS
+734 VLSNMNDDVEDS

-769 DRMKTGYQAF
+769 DRMKTGYQDF
-779 LKKKID
+779 LRKKID
-785 NATVEELL
+785 RTTVEELL

-822 TFSKE
+822 TFSRE

-842 DKSIPVIVTEVDRED
+842 DKSIPVIVTEVDKQD
-857 ASTTEDF
+857 ASTTEDY

-869 IKLEDINGKR
+869 VKLEDINGKR
-879 FTMKIDVPKFIN
+879 FTLKIDVPKFIN

-943 SAQVS
+943 STAVS
-948 RLCKFLRTYK
+948 LLCKFLRSYK
-958 GKSIEIIEGD
+958 GKNMEIVEGD

-974 KYPLNIE
+974 KYSLNIE

-995 DGSYVSFNQDEL
+995 DGSYISFNQDEL
-1007 RKKWKEKEGWT
+1007 RKKWKEKEGYT
-1018 PYFVDS
+1018 PYFVDA
-1024 KGNVHDYHSGL
+1024 KGNIHDYHSGI
-1035 SPASEI
+1035 SPASAI
-1041 IVKIRE
+1041 IAKILE

-1052 EKKDFDSIKADK
+1052 EKKDFESIKPDK

-1106 RPNKEELSGRDYIK
+1106 RPNKTELEFGLKDYIK
-1120 FSDGYLLYHDTLENS
+1120 FNDGYLLYKNTLENS
-1135 LLMNGLYNCNT
+1135 LLMNGLYSCNT

-1214 TSYNKHT
+1214 TNYNKHT

-1307 DRSYSLDKRTYDESM
+1307 DRSYSLDKRTYDDSM

-1357 PKKDKINTL
+1357 PKKDKVNTL

-1391 FIQSTK
+1391 FVQSTK

-1437 LKVTDRYMLVQDL
+1437 LKVTDRYMLVQDV
-1450 ETCTVD
+1450 ETGTVD

-1489 NNDILAIDK
+1489 NNDILAVDR

-1520 MCKLAILPTDEGYED
+1520 LCKLAILPTDEGYED
-1535 SSIIDEYLADAMT
+1535 SSIIDEYLADVMT
-1548 SAYVVKKDKMLSKD
+1548 SSYVVKKDKMLSKD

-1600 TDADV
+1600 TDADI

-1713 SIKGVIKDIMPLG
+1713 SIKGVIKDIMPPG
-1726 TEPKTDFRP
+1726 TEPRTEFRP

-1784 SEM
+1784 PDM

>member
-7 DAPDL
+7 DAIDL

-37 SPDIKSSVKLMDHPL
+37 SPDIKSSIKLMDHPL

-58 FESYYVEKDINFV
+58 FESYYIEKDINFI

-78 EEDNSSVML
+78 EEDTSSAIL

-105 QFGLEEERKYPLD
+105 KFGLEEERKYPLD

-131 HCPENRKHHLAKRIM
+131 HCPENRKHHLAKRII

-154 EVKEDTE
+154 EVKETTE
-161 VYKYAYNK
+161 VYKYANSK
-169 AVNESFGEFEFYHGA
+169 VVNESVFNKTLYHCSLKKLKTLEPKSINFG
-184 IEQIK
+184 
-189 DNKIKPLSVN
+189 NKF
-199 YGNRL
+199 
-204 EKAHWSVFMWREK
+204 EKAKWSIFLFSDK
-217 KHAIPWCLY
+217 KHAYPYGVNLLIKEFRKKIDPEGVLY
-226 LLANEW
+226 KEYRPFINA
-232 IRKVDPDHAMYN
+232 VA
-244 PKDTIWLS
+244 
-252 SSVIKGEFRLIIRE
+252 VKGEYRVLVYDG
-266 EYWDLIKKSI
+266 YWDIFKKGVI
-276 LGSKFWVYTVKSK
+276 GQKFYIHSTEIPIGK
-289 VGQFGVGHSDYFP
+289 FGIGHHPYFP
-302 EWTAYED
+302 EYTAYENYPVKD
-309 VPITNTDRY
+309 VSTIKITEE
-318 TLNSAIFDKFCIKCD
+318 IFNKYCIRVDKE
-333 KDQYEFFSEKD
+333 QYVALIEKD
-344 KTAQNRGLLNF
+344 KQDGYGKRGLLNYAY
-355 IFYDPDKTFPVIK
+355 YDYEDLRPAIHQVKEKIK
-368 KIRKKVLNG
+368 SGDIK
-377 EINPGE
+377 PGE
-383 EDLQTII
+383 GDLQLII
-390 DGLPLNEVVSDLTPS
+390 DGMPVREAFTSFNESFIKEP
-405 IVTEE
+405 
-410 TPLFNPMVGRN
+410 PLFNPSIARH

-468 RIKNQKEALLVYD
+468 RIKNQKEAILVYD

-558 TDWYDGKNPVWDYTK
+558 TDWNDGKNPVWDYTK

-588 TEATLKED
+588 TEAILKEE

-606 DKAYFTLTFDNITMT
+606 DKAYFTLTFDNITMA

-634 SDDVADAEFETK
+634 NDDVADAEFETK
-646 DSAAV
+646 DSASV
-651 ITHKIIDKIEN
+651 ITHKVIDKIEN

-672 GAGDFSKDDLNKMRE
+672 GAGDFSKDELNKMRE
-687 KDMDTRDRGVTA
+687 KEMNSNDRGIAA
-699 IMQQANGKTSK
+699 IMQAANGKTSK
-710 DQVDKALLVQKIQ
+710 NEVDKALLVQKIQ

-734 ALSNMNDDVEDS
+734 ALSNMNDDEKDS

-762 KISKART
+762 TISKSRT
-769 DRMKTGYQAF
+769 ERMKTGYQAF

-785 NATVEELL
+785 KTTVEELL

-822 TFSKE
+822 TFSRE

-842 DKSIPVIVTEVDRED
+842 DKSIPVIVTEVDKQD
-857 ASTTEDF
+857 ASTTEDY

-869 IKLEDINGKR
+869 VKLEDINGKR
-879 FTMKIDVPKFIN
+879 FTLKIDVPKFIN

-943 SAQVS
+943 SADVS

-958 GKSIEIIEGD
+958 GKNIEIVEGD

-1007 RKKWKEKEGWT
+1007 RKKWKEKEGHT

-1024 KGNVHDYHSGL
+1024 KGSVHDYDNGL
-1035 SPASEI
+1035 SPALVITEK
-1041 IVKIRE
+1041 IVE

-1052 EKKDFDSIKADK
+1052 EKKDFDSIKQDK

-1085 YSVGLQEAMRK
+1085 YSVGLQEAMKK

-1106 RPNKEELSGRDYIK
+1106 RPSKADLSERDYIK
-1120 FSDGYLLYHDTLENS
+1120 FNDGYLVYNNRLENS
-1135 LLMNGLYNCNT
+1135 LLMNGLYSCNT

-1157 NMWLDFLDNFGGRI
+1157 SMWLDFLDNFGGRI

-1214 TSYNKHT
+1214 TNYNKHT

-1307 DRSYSLDKRTYDESM
+1307 DRSYSLDKRTYDASM

-1437 LKVTDRYMLVQDL
+1437 LKVTDRYMLVQDV
-1450 ETCTVD
+1450 ETGTVD

-1489 NNDILAIDK
+1489 NNDILAVDR

-1520 MCKLAILPTDEGYED
+1520 LCKLAILPTDEGYED
-1535 SSIIDEYLADAMT
+1535 SSIIDEYLADVMT
-1548 SAYVVKKDKMLSKD
+1548 SSYVVKKDKMLSKD

-1600 TDADV
+1600 TDADI

-1618 KISGIVQDIKIYRTC
+1618 KISGVVQDIKIYRTC

-1713 SIKGVIKDIMPLG
+1713 SIKGVIKDIMPPG
-1726 TEPKTDFRP
+1726 TEPRTDFRP

-1784 SEM
+1784 PDM

>member
-37 SPDIKSSVKLMDHPL
+37 SPDIKSSIKLMDHPL

-58 FESYYVEKDINFV
+58 FESYYIEKDINFV

-78 EEDNSSVML
+78 EEDNSSTIL

-105 QFGLEEERKYPLD
+105 KFGLEEERKYPLD

-154 EVKEDTE
+154 EVKETTE
-161 VYKYAYNK
+161 VYKYANSK
-169 AVNESFGEFEFYHGA
+169 VVNEGIGTVTFYHTA
-184 IEQIK
+184 IDRITDK
-189 DNKIKPLSVN
+189 KVKPLGVN

-204 EKAHWSVFMWREK
+204 EKAKWSVFMWRERKYANPWGMYLMTRRVLK
-217 KHAIPWCLY
+217 KI
-226 LLANEW
+226 
-232 IRKVDPDHAMYN
+232 DPEGVMYTDL
-244 PKDTIWLS
+244 PWLS
-252 SSVIKGEFRLIIRE
+252 SNVIKGEYKLLIRE
-266 EYWDLIKKSI
+266 DYWDILKKAT
-276 LGSKFWVYTVKSK
+276 LGKKFWVYSVESTI
-289 VGQFGVGHSDYFP
+289 GNFGVGHSSYFP
-302 EWTAYED
+302 EWTSYKE
-309 VPITNTDRY
+309 VPITKEEEITI
-318 TLNSAIFDKFCIKCD
+318 TSKLFDQICVKCT
-333 KDQYEFFSEKD
+333 KEQYDHFSGLD
-344 KTAQNRGLLNF
+344 KTAHNRSLLNF
-355 IFYDPDKTFPVIK
+355 LFYEPDDFFRTVKDVRK
-368 KIRKKVLNG
+368 KIKNG
-377 EINPGE
+377 EIKPGE
-383 EDLQTII
+383 GDLQTII
-390 DGLPLNEVVSDLTPS
+390 DGMPVREAFASFNESF
-405 IVTEE
+405 TEE
-410 TPLFNPMVGRN
+410 PPLFNPSIARHN
-421 SEDIITES
+421 EDIITES

-455 GYSQQLRKMLYNE
+455 GYSQQLRKMLFNE
-468 RIKNQKEALLVYD
+468 RIKNQKEAILVYD

-512 TENFFKH
+512 TENSFKH

-558 TDWYDGKNPVWDYTK
+558 TDWNDGKNPVWDYTK

-588 TEATLKED
+588 TEAILKEE

-606 DKAYFTLTFDNITMT
+606 DKAYFTLTFDNITMA

-634 SDDVADAEFETK
+634 NDDVADAEFETK
-646 DSAAV
+646 DSASV
-651 ITHKIIDKIEN
+651 ITHKVIDKIEN

-672 GAGDFSKDDLNKMRE
+672 GAGDFSKDELNKMRE
-687 KDMDTRDRGVTA
+687 KEMNSNDRGIAA
-699 IMQQANGKTSK
+699 IMQAANGKTSK

-734 ALSNMNDDVEDS
+734 ALSNMNDDEKDS

-762 KISKART
+762 NISKART
-769 DRMKTGYQAF
+769 ERMKTGYQDF
-779 LKKKID
+779 LRKKID
-785 NATVEELL
+785 KTTVEELL

-822 TFSKE
+822 TFSRE

-842 DKSIPVIVTEVDRED
+842 DKSIPVIVTEVDKED
-857 ASTTEDF
+857 ASTTEDY

-948 RLCKFLRTYK
+948 RICKFLRTYK

-974 KYPLNIE
+974 KYSLNIE
-981 YADLSCNYSKIKFK
+981 YADLSYNYSKIKFK
-995 DGSYVSFNQDEL
+995 DGSYISFNQDEL
-1007 RKKWKEKEGWT
+1007 RKKWKEKEGYT

-1024 KGNVHDYHSGL
+1024 KGNIHDYSSDI
-1035 SPASEI
+1035 SPASQI
-1041 IVKIRE
+1041 ATIIRE

-1052 EKKDFDSIKADK
+1052 EKKDFDSIKPDK

-1106 RPNKEELSGRDYIK
+1106 RPSKTELEGKDYIK
-1120 FSDGYLLYHDTLENS
+1120 FNDGYLIYKNTLENS
-1135 LLMNGLYNCNT
+1135 LLMNGLYSCNT

-1214 TSYNKHT
+1214 TNYNKHT

-1307 DRSYSLDKRTYDESM
+1307 DRSYSLDKRTYDDSM

-1437 LKVTDRYMLVQDL
+1437 LKLTDRYMLVQDV
-1450 ETCTVD
+1450 ETGAVD

-1489 NNDILAIDK
+1489 NNDILAVDR

-1520 MCKLAILPTDEGYED
+1520 LCKLAILPTDEGYED
-1535 SSIIDEYLADAMT
+1535 SSIIDEYLADVMT
-1548 SAYVVKKDKMLSKD
+1548 SSYVVKKDKMLSKD

-1600 TDADV
+1600 TDADI

-1618 KISGIVQDIKIYRTC
+1618 KISGVVQDIKIYRTC

-1713 SIKGVIKDIMPLG
+1713 SIKGVIKDIMPPG
-1726 TEPKTDFRP
+1726 TEPRTEFRP

-1784 SEM
+1784 PDM

>member
-37 SPDIKSSVKLMDHPL
+37 SPDIKSSIKLMNHPL

-58 FESYYVEKDINFV
+58 FESYYIEKDINFI

-78 EEDNSSVML
+78 EEDNSSTIL

-105 QFGLEEERKYPLD
+105 KFGLEEERKYPLD

-154 EVKEDTE
+154 EVKETTE
-161 VYKYAYNK
+161 VYKYANSK
-169 AVNESFGEFEFYHGA
+169 VVNESVFNKTLYHCSLKKLKTLEPKSINFG
-184 IEQIK
+184 
-189 DNKIKPLSVN
+189 NKF
-199 YGNRL
+199 
-204 EKAHWSVFMWREK
+204 EKAKWSIFLFSDK
-217 KHAIPWCLY
+217 KHAYPY
-226 LLANEW
+226 GVNLLIKEFRN
-232 IRKVDPDHAMYN
+232 KVDPEGVLYKKYRPFINA
-244 PKDTIWLS
+244 
-252 SSVIKGEFRLIIRE
+252 VAVKGEYRVLVYDG
-266 EYWDLIKKSI
+266 YWDIFKKGVI
-276 LGSKFWVYTVKSK
+276 GQKFYIHSTEIPIGK
-289 VGQFGVGHSDYFP
+289 FGIGHHPYFP
-302 EWTAYED
+302 EYTAYENYPVKD
-309 VPITNTDRY
+309 VATIKITEE
-318 TLNSAIFDKFCIKCD
+318 IFNKYCIRVDKE
-333 KDQYEFFSEKD
+333 QYAALIEKD
-344 KTAQNRGLLNF
+344 KQDGYGKRGLLNYAY
-355 IFYDPDKTFPVIK
+355 YDYEELRPAIHQVKEKIK
-368 KIRKKVLNG
+368 SGDIK
-377 EINPGE
+377 PGE
-383 EDLQTII
+383 GDLQLII
-390 DGLPLNEVVSDLTPS
+390 DGMPVREAFTNFNESS
-405 IVTEE
+405 IEDP
-410 TPLFNPMVGRN
+410 PLFNPMIGRN

-468 RIKNQKEALLVYD
+468 RIKNQKEAILVYD

-558 TDWYDGKNPVWDYTK
+558 TDWNDGKNPVCDYTK

-588 TEATLKED
+588 TEAILKEE

-606 DKAYFTLTFDNITMT
+606 DKAYFTLTFDNITMA

-634 SDDVADAEFETK
+634 SDDVSDAEFETK
-646 DSAAV
+646 DSASV

-687 KDMDTRDRGVTA
+687 KDINASDRGVAA
-699 IMQQANGKTSK
+699 IMQAAKGKTSK
-710 DQVDKALLVQKIQ
+710 DQIDKALLVQKIQ
-723 KAAEESSDEND
+723 KTAEESSDEND
-734 ALSNMNDDVEDS
+734 ALSNMNDDTEDS

-762 KISKART
+762 NISKART
-769 DRMKTGYQAF
+769 ERMKTGYQDF
-779 LKKKID
+779 LRKKID
-785 NATVEELL
+785 RTTVEELL

-822 TFSKE
+822 TFSRE

-842 DKSIPVIVTEVDRED
+842 NKSIPVIVTEVDKQD
-857 ASTTEDF
+857 ASTTEDY

-948 RLCKFLRTYK
+948 RICKFLRTYK

-974 KYPLNIE
+974 KYSLNIE
-981 YADLSCNYSKIKFK
+981 YTDLSYNYSKIKFK
-995 DGSYVSFNQDEL
+995 DGSYISFNQDEL
-1007 RKKWKEKEGWT
+1007 RKKWKEKEGYT

-1024 KGNVHDYHSGL
+1024 KGNVHDYSNNI
-1035 SPASEI
+1035 SPASQI
-1041 IVKIRE
+1041 ATIIRE

-1052 EKKDFDSIKADK
+1052 EKKDFDSIKPDK

-1106 RPNKEELSGRDYIK
+1106 RPNKTELDGRDYIK
-1120 FSDGYLLYHDTLENS
+1120 FNDGYLLYKNTLENS
-1135 LLMNGLYNCNT
+1135 LLMNGLYSCNT

-1214 TSYNKHT
+1214 TNYNKHT

-1307 DRSYSLDKRTYDESM
+1307 DRSYSLDKRTYDDSM

-1357 PKKDKINTL
+1357 PKKDKVNTL

-1437 LKVTDRYMLVQDL
+1437 LKLTDRYMLVQDV
-1450 ETCTVD
+1450 ETGTVD

-1469 GGFYVTVKLDPIVKE
+1469 GGFYVTVKLDPIVRE
-1484 GATLK
+1484 GTTLK
-1489 NNDILAIDK
+1489 NNDILAVDR

-1520 MCKLAILPTDEGYED
+1520 LCKLAILPTDEGYED
-1535 SSIIDEYLADAMT
+1535 SSIIDEYLADVMT
-1548 SAYVVKKDKMLSKD
+1548 SSYVVKKDKMLSKD

-1600 TDADV
+1600 TDADI

-1618 KISGIVQDIKIYRTC
+1618 KISGVVQDIKIYRTC

-1713 SIKGVIKDIMPLG
+1713 SIKGVIKDIMPPG
-1726 TEPKTDFRP
+1726 TEPRTEFRP

-1784 SEM
+1784 PDM

>member
-99 DAIPES
+99 NAIPDS
-105 QFGLEEERKYPLD
+105 QFGLEKERKYPLD

-161 VYKYAYNK
+161 VYKYAHNK
-169 AVNESFGEFEFYHGA
+169 AVNEG
-184 IEQIK
+184 I
-189 DNKIKPLSVN
+189 
-199 YGNRL
+199 
-204 EKAHWSVFMWREK
+204 
-217 KHAIPWCLY
+217 
-226 LLANEW
+226 NE
-232 IRKVDPDHAMYN
+232 
-244 PKDTIWLS
+244 
-252 SSVIKGEFRLIIRE
+252 SVIDE
-266 EYWDLIKKSI
+266 
-276 LGSKFWVYTVKSK
+276 
-289 VGQFGVGHSDYFP
+289 P
-302 EWTAYED
+302 
-309 VPITNTDRY
+309 
-318 TLNSAIFDKFCIKCD
+318 
-333 KDQYEFFSEKD
+333 
-344 KTAQNRGLLNF
+344 
-355 IFYDPDKTFPVIK
+355 
-368 KIRKKVLNG
+368 
-377 EINPGE
+377 
-383 EDLQTII
+383 
-390 DGLPLNEVVSDLTPS
+390 
-405 IVTEE
+405 
-410 TPLFNPMVGRN
+410 PLFNPMIGRN
-421 SEDIITES
+421 SQDIITES

-437 STYRTIFGDTANE
+437 SIYRTIFGDTANE

-504 LFIDWAYY
+504 IFIDWAYY

-558 TDWYDGKNPVWDYTK
+558 TDWYDGKNTVWDYTK

-606 DKAYFTLTFDNITMT
+606 NNAYFTLTFDNITMA

-667 DDISG
+667 DNISG

-699 IMQQANGKTSK
+699 ILQLANGKTSK

-734 ALSNMNDDVEDS
+734 ALATMNDDVEDS

-779 LKKKID
+779 LRKKID

-793 EVNEGKKELPKENI
+793 EVNEGKKELPKDNI

-842 DKSIPVIVTEVDRED
+842 DKSIPVIVTEVDKED
-857 ASTTEDF
+857 ASTTEDY

-958 GKSIEIIEGD
+958 GKSIEIVEGD

-995 DGSYVSFNQDEL
+995 DGSYISFNQDEL

-1024 KGNVHDYHSGL
+1024 KGRVYDFHSGL
-1035 SPASEI
+1035 SPAWEI
-1041 IVKIRE
+1041 SMKIRE

-1052 EKKDFDSIKADK
+1052 EKKDFDSIKPDK

-1106 RPNKEELSGRDYIK
+1106 RPNKEDGRDYIK
-1120 FSDGYLLYHDTLENS
+1120 FNDGYLLYHDTLENS
-1135 LLMNGLYNCNT
+1135 LLMNGLYSCNT

-1450 ETCTVD
+1450 DTKAVD

-1548 SAYVVKKDKMLSKD
+1548 SSYVVKKDKMLSKD

-1618 KISGIVQDIKIYRTC
+1618 KISGVVQDIKIYRTC

-1713 SIKGVIKDIMPLG
+1713 SIKGVIKDIMPPG
-1726 TEPKTDFRP
+1726 TEPRTDFRP

-1766 IELSRKCKELL
+1766 IELSRECKELL

>member
-37 SPDIKSSVKLMDHPL
+37 SPDIKSSIKLMDHPL

-58 FESYYVEKDINFV
+58 FESYYIEKDINFI

-78 EEDNSSVML
+78 EEDTSSAIL
-87 ETYLMEMTKKER
+87 ETCLMEMTKKER
-99 DAIPES
+99 DSIPNS
-105 QFGLEEERKYPLD
+105 QFGLEEERKYPLN

-154 EVKEDTE
+154 EVKENTE
-161 VYKYAYNK
+161 VYKYANNK
-169 AVNESFGEFEFYHGA
+169 AVNEG
-184 IEQIK
+184 I
-189 DNKIKPLSVN
+189 
-199 YGNRL
+199 
-204 EKAHWSVFMWREK
+204 
-217 KHAIPWCLY
+217 
-226 LLANEW
+226 NES
-232 IRKVDPDHAMYN
+232 
-244 PKDTIWLS
+244 L
-252 SSVIKGEFRLIIRE
+252 
-266 EYWDLIKKSI
+266 
-276 LGSKFWVYTVKSK
+276 
-289 VGQFGVGHSDYFP
+289 
-302 EWTAYED
+302 
-309 VPITNTDRY
+309 
-318 TLNSAIFDKFCIKCD
+318 
-333 KDQYEFFSEKD
+333 
-344 KTAQNRGLLNF
+344 
-355 IFYDPDKTFPVIK
+355 
-368 KIRKKVLNG
+368 
-377 EINPGE
+377 
-383 EDLQTII
+383 
-390 DGLPLNEVVSDLTPS
+390 
-405 IVTEE
+405 TEE
-410 TPLFNPMVGRN
+410 PPLFNPSIARH

-437 STYRTIFGDTANE
+437 KTYRTIFGDTANE

-468 RIKNQKEALLVYD
+468 RIKNQKEAILVYD

-496 YRLYKEKN
+496 YRLYKERN

-519 LKWERD
+519 LKYKDDRS
-525 KGVQLYYQFFTKF
+525 VQLYYQFFTKF

-543 INENNYTVKTVFVPV
+543 ISENNYTVKTVFVPV
-558 TDWYDGKNPVWDYTK
+558 TDWYDGKNAIWDYTK
-573 TINPISVIYRIFRTK
+573 TINPISVIYRIFRNK
-588 TEATLKED
+588 SEAILKED

-606 DKAYFTLTFDNITMT
+606 DKAYFTLTFDNMI

-634 SDDVADAEFETK
+634 NDDVAEAEFETK
-646 DSAAV
+646 DSASV
-651 ITHKIIDKIEN
+651 ITHKVIDKIEN

-672 GAGDFSKDDLNKMRE
+672 GAGEFSKEDLNKMRE
-687 KDMDTRDRGVTA
+687 KDINASDRGIAA
-699 IMQQANGKTSK
+699 IVQAANGKTSK
-710 DQVDKALLVQKIQ
+710 NEVDKALLVQKIQ
-723 KAAEESSDEND
+723 KAAEESSNENEVI
-734 ALSNMNDDVEDS
+734 SNMNDDVEDS

-762 KISKART
+762 TISKSRT
-769 DRMKTGYQAF
+769 ERMKTGYQAF

-785 NATVEELL
+785 KTTVEELL

-822 TFSKE
+822 TFSRE

-857 ASTTEDF
+857 TSTTEDY

-869 IKLEDINGKR
+869 VKLEDINGKR
-879 FTMKIDVPKFIN
+879 FTLKIDVPKFIN

-943 SAQVS
+943 SADVS

-958 GKSIEIIEGD
+958 GKNIEIVEGD

-1007 RKKWKEKEGWT
+1007 RKKWKEKEGYT

-1024 KGNVHDYHSGL
+1024 KGTVHDYDNGL
-1035 SPASEI
+1035 SPALVITEK
-1041 IVKIRE
+1041 IVE
-1047 HLTEE
+1047 HLSEE
-1052 EKKDFDSIKADK
+1052 EKKDFDSIKQDK

-1085 YSVGLQEAMRK
+1085 YSVGLQEAMKK

-1106 RPNKEELSGRDYIK
+1106 RPSKADLSERDYIK
-1120 FSDGYLLYHDTLENS
+1120 FNDGYLVYNNRLENS

-1157 NMWLDFLDNFGGRI
+1157 SMWLDFLDNFGGRI

-1214 TSYNKHT
+1214 TNYNKHT

-1255 SKKDAV
+1255 SKKDAI

-1307 DRSYSLDKRTYDESM
+1307 DRSYSLDKRTYDASM

-1437 LKVTDRYMLVQDL
+1437 LKVTDRYMLVQDV
-1450 ETCTVD
+1450 ETGTVD

-1489 NNDILAIDK
+1489 NNDILAVDR

-1520 MCKLAILPTDEGYED
+1520 LCKLAILPTDEGYED
-1535 SSIIDEYLADAMT
+1535 SSIIDEYLADVMT
-1548 SAYVVKKDKMLSKD
+1548 SSYVVKKDKMLSKD

-1600 TDADV
+1600 TDADI

-1618 KISGIVQDIKIYRTC
+1618 KISGVVQDIKIYRTC

-1713 SIKGVIKDIMPLG
+1713 SIKGVIKDIMPPG
-1726 TEPKTDFRP
+1726 TEPRTNFRP

-1784 SEM
+1784 PDM

>member
-37 SPDIKSSVKLMDHPL
+37 SPDIKSSIKLMDHPL

-58 FESYYVEKDINFV
+58 FESYYIEKDINFI

-78 EEDNSSVML
+78 EEDTSSAIL

-99 DAIPES
+99 DSIPDS
-105 QFGLEEERKYPLD
+105 QFGLEEERKYPLN

-154 EVKEDTE
+154 EVKENTE
-161 VYKYAYNK
+161 VYKYANNK
-169 AVNESFGEFEFYHGA
+169 AANEGINES
-184 IEQIK
+184 
-189 DNKIKPLSVN
+189 L
-199 YGNRL
+199 
-204 EKAHWSVFMWREK
+204 
-217 KHAIPWCLY
+217 
-226 LLANEW
+226 
-232 IRKVDPDHAMYN
+232 
-244 PKDTIWLS
+244 
-252 SSVIKGEFRLIIRE
+252 
-266 EYWDLIKKSI
+266 
-276 LGSKFWVYTVKSK
+276 
-289 VGQFGVGHSDYFP
+289 
-302 EWTAYED
+302 
-309 VPITNTDRY
+309 
-318 TLNSAIFDKFCIKCD
+318 
-333 KDQYEFFSEKD
+333 
-344 KTAQNRGLLNF
+344 
-355 IFYDPDKTFPVIK
+355 
-368 KIRKKVLNG
+368 
-377 EINPGE
+377 
-383 EDLQTII
+383 
-390 DGLPLNEVVSDLTPS
+390 
-405 IVTEE
+405 TEE
-410 TPLFNPMVGRN
+410 PPLFNPSIARHN
-421 SEDIITES
+421 EDIITES
-429 GFDFQNET
+429 GFDFQHET
-437 STYRTIFGDTANE
+437 KTYRTIFGDTANE
-450 MILNE
+450 IILNE

-468 RIKNQKEALLVYD
+468 RIKNQKEAILVYD
-481 KIKKDC
+481 KVKKDC

-496 YRLYKEKN
+496 YRLYKERN

-519 LKWERD
+519 LKYKDDRS
-525 KGVQLYYQFFTKF
+525 VQLYYQFFTKF

-558 TDWYDGKNPVWDYTK
+558 TDWYDGKNAIWDYTK
-573 TINPISVIYRIFRTK
+573 TINPISVIYRIFRNK
-588 TEATLKED
+588 SEAMLKED
-596 WKGLRFVFFS
+596 WKDLRFVFFS
-606 DKAYFTLTFDNITMT
+606 DKAYFTLTFDNMT
-621 NMPKFISLINKLC
+621 NIPKFISLINKLC
-634 SDDVADAEFETK
+634 NDDVAEAEFETK
-646 DSAAV
+646 DSASV
-651 ITHKIIDKIEN
+651 ITHKVIDKIEN

-672 GAGDFSKDDLNKMRE
+672 GAGEFSKEDLNKMRG
-687 KDMDTRDRGVTA
+687 KDINASDRGIAA
-699 IMQQANGKTSK
+699 IVQAAKGKTSK
-710 DQVDKALLVQKIQ
+710 NEVDKALLVQKIQ

-734 ALSNMNDDVEDS
+734 VISNMNDDVEDS

-762 KISKART
+762 TISKSRT
-769 DRMKTGYQAF
+769 ERMKTGYQAF

-785 NATVEELL
+785 KTTVEELL

-822 TFSKE
+822 TFSRE

-857 ASTTEDF
+857 TSTTEDY

-869 IKLEDINGKR
+869 VKLEDINGKR
-879 FTMKIDVPKFIN
+879 FTLKIDVPKFIN

-943 SAQVS
+943 SADVS

-958 GKSIEIIEGD
+958 GKNIEIVEGD

-1007 RKKWKEKEGWT
+1007 RKKWKEKEGYT

-1024 KGNVHDYHSGL
+1024 KGNVHDYDNGL
-1035 SPASEI
+1035 SPALVITEK
-1041 IVKIRE
+1041 IVE

-1052 EKKDFDSIKADK
+1052 EKKDFDSIKQDK

-1085 YSVGLQEAMRK
+1085 YSVGLQEAMKK

-1106 RPNKEELSGRDYIK
+1106 RPSKADLSERDYIK
-1120 FSDGYLLYHDTLENS
+1120 FNDGYLVYNNRLENS
-1135 LLMNGLYNCNT
+1135 LLMNGLYSCNT

-1157 NMWLDFLDNFGGRI
+1157 SMWLDFLDNFGGRI

-1214 TSYNKHT
+1214 TNYNKHT

-1307 DRSYSLDKRTYDESM
+1307 DRSYSLDKRTYDASM

-1391 FIQSTK
+1391 FVQSTK

-1437 LKVTDRYMLVQDL
+1437 LKVTDRYMLVQDV
-1450 ETCTVD
+1450 ENGTVD

-1489 NNDILAIDK
+1489 NNDILAVDR

-1520 MCKLAILPTDEGYED
+1520 LCKLAILPTDEGYED
-1535 SSIIDEYLADAMT
+1535 SSIIDEYLADVMT
-1548 SAYVVKKDKMLSKD
+1548 SSYVVKKDKMLSKD

-1600 TDADV
+1600 TDADI

-1618 KISGIVQDIKIYRTC
+1618 KISGVVQDIKIYRTC

-1713 SIKGVIKDIMPLG
+1713 SIKGVIKDIMPPG
-1726 TEPKTDFRP
+1726 TEPRTDFRP

-1784 SEM
+1784 PDM

>member
-37 SPDIKSSVKLMDHPL
+37 SPDIKSSIKLMNHPL

-58 FESYYVEKDINFV
+58 FESYYIEKDINFI

-78 EEDNSSVML
+78 EEDNSSTIL

-105 QFGLEEERKYPLD
+105 KFGLEEERKYPLD

-154 EVKEDTE
+154 EVKETTE
-161 VYKYAYNK
+161 VYKYANSK
-169 AVNESFGEFEFYHGA
+169 VVNEGIGTVTFYHTA
-184 IEQIK
+184 IDRITDK
-189 DNKIKPLSVN
+189 KIKPLGVN

-204 EKAHWSVFMWREK
+204 EKAKWSVFMWRERKYANPWGMYLMTRRVLK
-217 KHAIPWCLY
+217 KI
-226 LLANEW
+226 
-232 IRKVDPDHAMYN
+232 DPEGVMYTDL
-244 PKDTIWLS
+244 PWLS
-252 SSVIKGEFRLIIRE
+252 SNVIKGEYKLLIRE
-266 EYWDLIKKSI
+266 DYWDILKKAT
-276 LGSKFWVYTVKSK
+276 LGKKFWVYSVESTI
-289 VGQFGVGHSDYFP
+289 GNFGVGHSSYFP
-302 EWTAYED
+302 EWTSYKE
-309 VPITNTDRY
+309 VPITKEEEITI
-318 TLNSAIFDKFCIKCD
+318 TSKLFDQICVKCT
-333 KDQYEFFSEKD
+333 KEQYDHFSGLD
-344 KTAQNRGLLNF
+344 KTAHNRSLLNF
-355 IFYDPDKTFPVIK
+355 LFYEPDDFFRTVKDVRK
-368 KIRKKVLNG
+368 KIKNG
-377 EINPGE
+377 EIEPGE
-383 EDLQTII
+383 GDLQTII
-390 DGLPLNEVVSDLTPS
+390 DGMPVREAFASFNESF
-405 IVTEE
+405 TEE
-410 TPLFNPMVGRN
+410 PPLFNPSIARH

-468 RIKNQKEALLVYD
+468 RIKNQKEAILVYD

-558 TDWYDGKNPVWDYTK
+558 TDWNDGKNPVWDYTK

-588 TEATLKED
+588 TEAILKEE

-606 DKAYFTLTFDNITMT
+606 DKAYFTLTFDNITMA

-634 SDDVADAEFETK
+634 NDDVADAEFETK
-646 DSAAV
+646 DSASV

-687 KDMDTRDRGVTA
+687 KDINASDRGVAA
-699 IMQQANGKTSK
+699 IMQAANGKTSK

-723 KAAEESSDEND
+723 KTAEESSDEND
-734 ALSNMNDDVEDS
+734 ALSNMNDDIEDS

-762 KISKART
+762 NISKART
-769 DRMKTGYQAF
+769 ERMKTGYQDF
-779 LKKKID
+779 LRKKID
-785 NATVEELL
+785 RTTVEELL

-822 TFSKE
+822 TFSRE

-842 DKSIPVIVTEVDRED
+842 DKSIPVIVTEVDKQD
-857 ASTTEDF
+857 ASTTEDY

-879 FTMKIDVPKFIN
+879 FTLKIDVPKFIN

-948 RLCKFLRTYK
+948 HICKFLRTYK

-974 KYPLNIE
+974 KYSLNIE
-981 YADLSCNYSKIKFK
+981 YADLSYNYSKIKFK
-995 DGSYVSFNQDEL
+995 DGSYISFNQDEL
-1007 RKKWKEKEGWT
+1007 RKKWKEKEGYT

-1024 KGNVHDYHSGL
+1024 KGNVHDYSSNI
-1035 SPASEI
+1035 SPASQI
-1041 IVKIRE
+1041 ATIIRE

-1052 EKKDFDSIKADK
+1052 EKKDFDSIKPDK

-1106 RPNKEELSGRDYIK
+1106 RPNKAELGLKDYIK
-1120 FSDGYLLYHDTLENS
+1120 FNDGYLLYKNTLENS
-1135 LLMNGLYNCNT
+1135 LLMNGLYSCNT

-1214 TSYNKHT
+1214 TNYNKHT

-1307 DRSYSLDKRTYDESM
+1307 DRSYSLDKRTYDDSM

-1437 LKVTDRYMLVQDL
+1437 LKVTDRYMLVQDV
-1450 ETCTVD
+1450 ETGTVD

-1469 GGFYVTVKLDPIVKE
+1469 GGFYVTVKLDPIVRE

-1489 NNDILAIDK
+1489 NNDILAVDR

-1520 MCKLAILPTDEGYED
+1520 LCKLAILPTDEGYED
-1535 SSIIDEYLADAMT
+1535 SSIIDEYLADVMT
-1548 SAYVVKKDKMLSKD
+1548 SSYVVKKDKMLSKD

-1600 TDADV
+1600 TDADI

-1713 SIKGVIKDIMPLG
+1713 SIKGVIKDIMPPG
-1726 TEPKTDFRP
+1726 TEPRTEFRP

-1784 SEM
+1784 PDM

>member
-78 EEDNSSVML
+78 EEDNSSTML

-99 DAIPES
+99 DSIPES

-154 EVKEDTE
+154 EIKEDTE
-161 VYKYAYNK
+161 VYKYANSK
-169 AVNESFGEFEFYHGA
+169 AVNEGIGTITFYHGT
-184 IEQIK
+184 IDKITDK
-189 DNKIKPLSVN
+189 KIKPLGVN

-204 EKAHWSVFMWREK
+204 EKAKWSVFMWRERK
-217 KHAIPWCLY
+217 YANPWCMY
-226 LLANEW
+226 LMTKRLLKE
-232 IRKVDPDHAMYN
+232 IDPEGAIYTDV
-244 PKDTIWLS
+244 PWLS
-252 SSVIKGEFRLIIRE
+252 SNVIRGEYKLLIRDDC
-266 EYWDLIKKSI
+266 WDTLKKAV
-276 LGSKFWVYTVKSK
+276 LGKKFWVYSVESTI
-289 VGQFGVGHSDYFP
+289 GDFGVGHSSYFP
-302 EWTAYED
+302 EWTAYEE
-309 VPITNTDRY
+309 VPITKIEEVTI
-318 TLNSAIFDKFCIKCD
+318 TSKLFDQICVKCD
-333 KDQYEFFSEKD
+333 KEQYDHLCGLD
-344 KTAQNRGLLNF
+344 KTAHNRSLLNF
-355 IFYDPDKTFPVIK
+355 LFYEPDDFFKTVK
-368 KIRKKVLNG
+368 DVRKKVKNG
-377 EINPGE
+377 EIEAGE
-383 EDLQTII
+383 GDLQTII
-390 DGLPLNEVVSDLTPS
+390 DGMPVREAFAGLNESF
-405 IVTEE
+405 IEE
-410 TPLFNPMVGRN
+410 PPLFNPSIARH
-421 SEDIITES
+421 SDDIITES
-429 GFDFQNET
+429 GCDFQNET

-455 GYSQQLRKMLYNE
+455 GYSPQLRKMLFNE

-496 YRLYKEKN
+496 YKLYKERN

-543 INENNYTVKTVFVPV
+543 LDENNYMVKTVFVPV

-573 TINPISVIYRIFRTK
+573 SINPISVIYRIFRNK

-606 DKAYFTLTFDNITMT
+606 EKAYFTLTFDNITMA
-621 NMPKFISLINKLC
+621 NMPKFISLITKLC
-634 SDDVADAEFETK
+634 NDDVNDAEFETK

-651 ITHKIIDKIEN
+651 IAHKVIDKMEN
-662 SGIVI
+662 TGIVI

-672 GAGDFSKDDLNKMRE
+672 GAGEFSKDDINKMRE
-687 KDMDTRDRGVTA
+687 KDMDTRDRGVAA
-699 IMQQANGKTSK
+699 IIQASKGKASK

-734 ALSNMNDDVEDS
+734 ALTNMNDDTEDS

-769 DRMKTGYQAF
+769 ERMKTGYQAF
-779 LKKKID
+779 LRKKIA
-785 NATVEELL
+785 NSTVEDLL
-793 EVNEGKKELPKENI
+793 EVNEEKKELPKENI

-842 DKSIPVIVTEVDRED
+842 DKSIPVIVTEVERED
-857 ASTTEDF
+857 ASTTEDY

-896 LRGNYKTINGQLLL
+896 LRGNFKTINGQLLL

-943 SAQVS
+943 SAEVS

-981 YADLSCNYSKIKFK
+981 YADLSYNYSKIAFK
-995 DGSYVSFNQDEL
+995 DGSYISFNQDEL
-1007 RKKWKEKEGWT
+1007 RKKWKEKEGET
-1018 PYFVDS
+1018 PFFVDA
-1024 KGNVHDYHSGL
+1024 KGNVHSYHSGL
-1035 SPASEI
+1035 SPAATI
-1041 IVKIRE
+1041 AVKIRE

-1085 YSVGLQEAMRK
+1085 YSVGLQEAMKR
-1096 AGIEYEFSEK
+1096 AGVEYEFSEK
-1106 RPNKEELSGRDYIK
+1106 RPNKEELVGKDYIK
-1120 FSDGYLLYHDTLENS
+1120 FNDGYLLYHDSLENS
-1135 LLMNGLYNCNT
+1135 LLMNGLYSCNT

-1157 NMWLDFLDNFGGRI
+1157 NMWLDFLDGFGGRI

-1240 VISKAYGEYKTMSKR
+1240 VLSKAYGEYKTMSKR

-1422 SDFFSYKFRGNKGKV
+1422 SDFFSYKFRGKKGKV

-1450 ETCTVD
+1450 DTKAVD

-1469 GGFYVTVKLDPIVKE
+1469 GGFYVTVKLDPIVRE
-1484 GATLK
+1484 GATLS

-1498 TCYKDQVGHEST
+1498 TCYKQQVGHEST

-1535 SSIIDEYLADAMT
+1535 SSIIDEYLAEAMT

-1600 TDADV
+1600 TDADI
-1605 EDVTDLGRIHIRS
+1605 EAVTDLGRIHIRS

-1688 NSVLIEFYIKCED
+1688 DSVLIEFYIKCED

-1713 SIKGVIKDIMPLG
+1713 SIKGVIKDIMPPG
-1726 TEPKTDFRP
+1726 TEPTTKFRP

>member
-37 SPDIKSSVKLMDHPL
+37 SPDIKSSIKLMNHPL

-58 FESYYVEKDINFV
+58 FESYYIEKDINFI

-78 EEDNSSVML
+78 EEDNSSTIL

-105 QFGLEEERKYPLD
+105 KFGLEEERKYPLD

-146 AAAKKHGV
+146 SAAKKHGV
-154 EVKEDTE
+154 EVKETTE
-161 VYKYAYNK
+161 VYKYANSK
-169 AVNESFGEFEFYHGA
+169 VVNEGIGTVTFYHTA
-184 IEQIK
+184 IDRITDK
-189 DNKIKPLSVN
+189 KVKPLGVN

-204 EKAHWSVFMWREK
+204 EKAKWSVFMWRERKYANPWGMYLMTRRVLK
-217 KHAIPWCLY
+217 KI
-226 LLANEW
+226 
-232 IRKVDPDHAMYN
+232 DPEGVMYTDL
-244 PKDTIWLS
+244 PWLS
-252 SSVIKGEFRLIIRE
+252 SNVIKGEYKLLIRE
-266 EYWDLIKKSI
+266 DYWDILKKAT
-276 LGSKFWVYTVKSK
+276 LGKKFWVYSVESTI
-289 VGQFGVGHSDYFP
+289 GNFGVGHSSYFP
-302 EWTAYED
+302 EWTSYKE
-309 VPITNTDRY
+309 VPITKEEEITI
-318 TLNSAIFDKFCIKCD
+318 TSKLFDQICVKCT
-333 KDQYEFFSEKD
+333 KEQYDHFSGLD
-344 KTAQNRGLLNF
+344 KTAHNRSLLNF
-355 IFYDPDKTFPVIK
+355 LFYEPDDFFRTVKDVRK
-368 KIRKKVLNG
+368 KIKNG
-377 EINPGE
+377 EIEPGE
-383 EDLQTII
+383 GDLQTII
-390 DGLPLNEVVSDLTPS
+390 DGMPVREAFASFNESF
-405 IVTEE
+405 IEE
-410 TPLFNPMVGRN
+410 PPLFNPSIARH

-468 RIKNQKEALLVYD
+468 RIKNQKEAILVYD

-558 TDWYDGKNPVWDYTK
+558 TDWNDGKNPVWDYTK

-588 TEATLKED
+588 TEAILKEE

-606 DKAYFTLTFDNITMT
+606 DKAYFTLTFDNITMA

-634 SDDVADAEFETK
+634 NDDVADAEFETK
-646 DSAAV
+646 DSASV
-651 ITHKIIDKIEN
+651 ITHKVIDKIEN

-672 GAGDFSKDDLNKMRE
+672 GAGDFSKDELNKMRE
-687 KDMDTRDRGVTA
+687 KEMNSNDRGITA
-699 IMQQANGKTSK
+699 IMQAANGKTSK

-734 ALSNMNDDVEDS
+734 ALSNMNNDEKDS

-762 KISKART
+762 NISKART
-769 DRMKTGYQAF
+769 ERMKTGYQDF
-779 LKKKID
+779 LRKKID
-785 NATVEELL
+785 RTTVEELL

-822 TFSKE
+822 TFSRE

-842 DKSIPVIVTEVDRED
+842 DKSIPVIVTEVDKQD
-857 ASTTEDF
+857 ASTTEDY

-948 RLCKFLRTYK
+948 RICKFLRTYK

-974 KYPLNIE
+974 KYSLNIE
-981 YADLSCNYSKIKFK
+981 YADLSYNYSKIKFK
-995 DGSYVSFNQDEL
+995 DGSYISFNQDEL
-1007 RKKWKEKEGWT
+1007 RKKWKEKEGYT
-1018 PYFVDS
+1018 PYFIDS
-1024 KGNVHDYHSGL
+1024 KGNVHDYSSDI
-1035 SPASEI
+1035 SPASQI
-1041 IVKIRE
+1041 ATIIRE

-1052 EKKDFDSIKADK
+1052 EKKDFDSIKPDK

-1106 RPNKEELSGRDYIK
+1106 RPSKTELDGRDYIK
-1120 FSDGYLLYHDTLENS
+1120 FNDGYLLYKNTLENS
-1135 LLMNGLYNCNT
+1135 LLMNGLYSCNT

-1214 TSYNKHT
+1214 TNYNKHT
-1221 DISGNRFRTN
+1221 DITGNRFRTN

-1307 DRSYSLDKRTYDESM
+1307 DRSYSLDKRTYDDSM

-1437 LKVTDRYMLVQDL
+1437 LKVTDRYMLVQDV
-1450 ETCTVD
+1450 ETGTVD

-1469 GGFYVTVKLDPIVKE
+1469 GGFYVTVKLDPIVRE

-1489 NNDILAIDK
+1489 NNDILAVDR

-1520 MCKLAILPTDEGYED
+1520 LCKLAILPTDEGYED
-1535 SSIIDEYLADAMT
+1535 SSIIDEYLADVMT
-1548 SAYVVKKDKMLSKD
+1548 SSYVVKKDKMLSKD

-1600 TDADV
+1600 TDADI

-1618 KISGIVQDIKIYRTC
+1618 KISGVVQDIKIYRTC

-1713 SIKGVIKDIMPLG
+1713 SIKGVIKDIMPPG
-1726 TEPKTDFRP
+1726 TEPRTEFRP

-1777 GIPWKNL
+1777 GISWKNL
-1784 SEM
+1784 PDM

>member
-7 DAPDL
+7 DAIDL

-18 FYLPLNMKNKR
+18 FYLPLNMKNKK

-37 SPDIKSSVKLMDHPL
+37 SPDIKSSIKLMNHPL

-58 FESYYVEKDINFV
+58 FESYYIEKDINFI

-78 EEDNSSVML
+78 EEDNSSTIL

-105 QFGLEEERKYPLD
+105 KFGLEEERKYPLD

-131 HCPENRKHHLAKRIM
+131 HCPENRKHHLAKRII

-154 EVKEDTE
+154 EVKETTE
-161 VYKYAYNK
+161 VYKYANSK
-169 AVNESFGEFEFYHGA
+169 AINEGIGTVTFYHTA
-184 IEQIK
+184 IDRITDK
-189 DNKIKPLSVN
+189 KIKPLGVN

-204 EKAHWSVFMWREK
+204 EKAKWSVFMWRERKYANPWGMYLMTRKLLK
-217 KHAIPWCLY
+217 KI
-226 LLANEW
+226 
-232 IRKVDPDHAMYN
+232 DPEVVMYTDL
-244 PKDTIWLS
+244 PWLS
-252 SSVIKGEFRLIIRE
+252 SNVIKGEYKLLIRE
-266 EYWDLIKKSI
+266 DYWDILKKAT
-276 LGSKFWVYTVKSK
+276 LGKKFWVYSVESTI
-289 VGQFGVGHSDYFP
+289 GNFGVGHSSYFP
-302 EWTAYED
+302 EWTAYEE
-309 VPITNTDRY
+309 VPITKEEEITI
-318 TLNSAIFDKFCIKCD
+318 TSKLFDQICVKCT
-333 KDQYEFFSEKD
+333 KEQYDHFSGLD
-344 KTAQNRGLLNF
+344 KTAHNRSLLNF
-355 IFYDPDKTFPVIK
+355 LFYEPDDFFRTVKDVRK
-368 KIRKKVLNG
+368 KIKNG
-377 EINPGE
+377 EIEPGE
-383 EDLQTII
+383 GDLQTII
-390 DGLPLNEVVSDLTPS
+390 DGLPVREAFASLNESF
-405 IVTEE
+405 TEE
-410 TPLFNPMVGRN
+410 PPLFNPSITRYSG
-421 SEDIITES
+421 DIITES

-455 GYSQQLRKMLYNE
+455 GYSQQLRKMLFNE
-468 RIKNQKEALLVYD
+468 RIKNQKEAILVYD

-543 INENNYTVKTVFVPV
+543 INENNYTVKTVFIPV
-558 TDWYDGKNPVWDYTK
+558 TDWNDGKNPVWDYTK

-588 TEATLKED
+588 TEAILKEE

-606 DKAYFTLTFDNITMT
+606 DKAYFTLTFDNITMA
-621 NMPKFISLINKLC
+621 NMPKFIFLINKLC
-634 SDDVADAEFETK
+634 NDDVADAEFETK
-646 DSAAV
+646 DSASV
-651 ITHKIIDKIEN
+651 ITHKVIDKIEN

-687 KDMDTRDRGVTA
+687 KEMNSNDRGIAA
-699 IMQQANGKTSK
+699 IIQAANGKTSK

-762 KISKART
+762 NISKART
-769 DRMKTGYQAF
+769 ERMKTGYQDF
-779 LKKKID
+779 LRKKID
-785 NATVEELL
+785 KTTVEELL

-822 TFSKE
+822 TFSRE

-842 DKSIPVIVTEVDRED
+842 DKSIPVIVTEIDKED
-857 ASTTEDF
+857 ASTTEDY

-948 RLCKFLRTYK
+948 RICKFLRTYK

-974 KYPLNIE
+974 KYSLNIE
-981 YADLSCNYSKIKFK
+981 YADLSYNYSKIKFK
-995 DGSYVSFNQDEL
+995 DGSYISFNQDEL
-1007 RKKWKEKEGWT
+1007 RKKWKEKEGYT

-1024 KGNVHDYHSGL
+1024 KGNIHDYSSDI
-1035 SPASEI
+1035 SPASQI
-1041 IVKIRE
+1041 ATIIRE

-1052 EKKDFDSIKADK
+1052 EKKDFDSIKPDK

-1106 RPNKEELSGRDYIK
+1106 RPSKTELEGRDYIK
-1120 FSDGYLLYHDTLENS
+1120 FNDGYLIYKNTLENS
-1135 LLMNGLYNCNT
+1135 LLMNGLYSCNT

-1194 YNLPDDYITALG
+1194 YNLPDNYITALG

-1214 TSYNKHT
+1214 TNYNKHT

-1307 DRSYSLDKRTYDESM
+1307 DRSYSLDKRTYDDSM

-1391 FIQSTK
+1391 FVQSTK

-1437 LKVTDRYMLVQDL
+1437 LKLTDRYMLVQDV
-1450 ETCTVD
+1450 ETGTVD
-1456 FVSLEEQT
+1456 FISLEEQT

-1489 NNDILAIDK
+1489 NNDILAVDR

-1520 MCKLAILPTDEGYED
+1520 LCKLAILPTDEGYED
-1535 SSIIDEYLADAMT
+1535 SSIIDEYLADVMT
-1548 SAYVVKKDKMLSKD
+1548 SSYVVKKEKMLSKD

-1600 TDADV
+1600 TDADI

-1618 KISGIVQDIKIYRTC
+1618 KISGVVQDIKIYRTC

-1713 SIKGVIKDIMPLG
+1713 SIKGVIKDIMPPG
-1726 TEPKTDFRP
+1726 TEPRTEFRP

-1784 SEM
+1784 PDM

>member
-37 SPDIKSSVKLMDHPL
+37 SPDIKSSIKLMNHPL

-58 FESYYVEKDINFV
+58 FESYYIEKDINFI

-78 EEDNSSVML
+78 EEDNSSTIL

-105 QFGLEEERKYPLD
+105 KFGLEEERKYPLD

-154 EVKEDTE
+154 EVKETTE
-161 VYKYAYNK
+161 VYKYANSK
-169 AVNESFGEFEFYHGA
+169 VVNEGIGTVTFYHTA
-184 IEQIK
+184 IDRITDK
-189 DNKIKPLSVN
+189 KVKPLGVN

-204 EKAHWSVFMWREK
+204 EKAKWSVFMWRERKYANPWGMYLMTRRVLK
-217 KHAIPWCLY
+217 KI
-226 LLANEW
+226 
-232 IRKVDPDHAMYN
+232 DPEGVMYTDL
-244 PKDTIWLS
+244 PWLS
-252 SSVIKGEFRLIIRE
+252 SNVIKGEYKLLIRE
-266 EYWDLIKKSI
+266 DYWDILKKAT
-276 LGSKFWVYTVKSK
+276 LGKKFWVYSVESTI
-289 VGQFGVGHSDYFP
+289 GNFGVGHSSYFP
-302 EWTAYED
+302 EWTSYKE
-309 VPITNTDRY
+309 VPITKEEEITI
-318 TLNSAIFDKFCIKCD
+318 TSKLFDQICVKCT
-333 KDQYEFFSEKD
+333 KEQYDHFSGLD
-344 KTAQNRGLLNF
+344 KTAHNRSLLNF
-355 IFYDPDKTFPVIK
+355 LFYEPDDFFRTVKDVRK
-368 KIRKKVLNG
+368 KIKNG
-377 EINPGE
+377 EIKPGE
-383 EDLQTII
+383 GDLQTII
-390 DGLPLNEVVSDLTPS
+390 DGMPVREAFASFNESF
-405 IVTEE
+405 TEE
-410 TPLFNPMVGRN
+410 PPLFNPSIARHN
-421 SEDIITES
+421 EDIITES

-437 STYRTIFGDTANE
+437 NTYRTIFGDTANE

-455 GYSQQLRKMLYNE
+455 GYSQQLRKMLFNE
-468 RIKNQKEALLVYD
+468 RIKNQKEAILVYD

-558 TDWYDGKNPVWDYTK
+558 TDWNDGKNPVWDYTK

-588 TEATLKED
+588 TEAVLKEE

-606 DKAYFTLTFDNITMT
+606 DKAYFTLTFDNITMA

-634 SDDVADAEFETK
+634 NDDVADAEFETK
-646 DSAAV
+646 DSASV
-651 ITHKIIDKIEN
+651 ITHKVIDKIEN

-672 GAGDFSKDDLNKMRE
+672 GAGDFSKDELNKMRE
-687 KDMDTRDRGVTA
+687 KEMNSNDRGIAA
-699 IMQQANGKTSK
+699 IMQAANGKTSK

-734 ALSNMNDDVEDS
+734 ALSNMNDDEKDS

-762 KISKART
+762 NISKART
-769 DRMKTGYQAF
+769 ERMKTGYQDF
-779 LKKKID
+779 LRKKID
-785 NATVEELL
+785 KTTVEELL

-822 TFSKE
+822 TFSRE

-842 DKSIPVIVTEVDRED
+842 DKSIPVIVTEVDKED
-857 ASTTEDF
+857 ASTTEDY

-879 FTMKIDVPKFIN
+879 VTMKIDVPKFIN

-948 RLCKFLRTYK
+948 HVCKFLRTYK

-974 KYPLNIE
+974 KYSLNIE
-981 YADLSCNYSKIKFK
+981 YADLSYNYSKIKFK
-995 DGSYVSFNQDEL
+995 DGSYISFNQDEL
-1007 RKKWKEKEGWT
+1007 RKKWKEKEGYT

-1024 KGNVHDYHSGL
+1024 KGNIHDYSSDI
-1035 SPASEI
+1035 SPASQI
-1041 IVKIRE
+1041 ATIIRE

-1052 EKKDFDSIKADK
+1052 EKKDFDSIKPDK

-1106 RPNKEELSGRDYIK
+1106 RPSKTELEGRDYIK
-1120 FSDGYLLYHDTLENS
+1120 FNDGYLIYKNTLENS
-1135 LLMNGLYNCNT
+1135 LLMNGLYSCNT

-1214 TSYNKHT
+1214 TNYNKHT

-1307 DRSYSLDKRTYDESM
+1307 DRSYSLDKRTYDDSM

-1391 FIQSTK
+1391 FVQSTK

-1437 LKVTDRYMLVQDL
+1437 LKLTDRYMLVQDV
-1450 ETCTVD
+1450 ETGAVD

-1489 NNDILAIDK
+1489 NNDILAVDR

-1520 MCKLAILPTDEGYED
+1520 LCKLAILPTDEGYED
-1535 SSIIDEYLADAMT
+1535 SSIIDEYLADVMT
-1548 SAYVVKKDKMLSKD
+1548 SSYVVKKDKMLSKD

-1600 TDADV
+1600 TDADI

-1618 KISGIVQDIKIYRTC
+1618 KISGVVQDIKIYRTC
-1633 ELSEMSPSLRKLVS
+1633 ELNEMSPSLRKLVS

-1713 SIKGVIKDIMPLG
+1713 SIKGVIKDIMPPG
-1726 TEPKTDFRP
+1726 TEPRTEFRP

-1784 SEM
+1784 PDM

>member
-37 SPDIKSSVKLMDHPL
+37 SPDIKSSIKLMNHPL

-58 FESYYVEKDINFV
+58 FESYYIEKDINFV

-78 EEDNSSVML
+78 EEDNSSTIL

-105 QFGLEEERKYPLD
+105 KFGLEEERKYPLD

-154 EVKEDTE
+154 EVKETTE
-161 VYKYAYNK
+161 VYKYANSK
-169 AVNESFGEFEFYHGA
+169 VVNEGIGTVTFYHTA
-184 IEQIK
+184 IDRITDK
-189 DNKIKPLSVN
+189 KVKPLGVN

-204 EKAHWSVFMWREK
+204 EKAKWSVFMWRERKYANPWGMYLMTRRVLK
-217 KHAIPWCLY
+217 KI
-226 LLANEW
+226 
-232 IRKVDPDHAMYN
+232 DPEGVMYTDL
-244 PKDTIWLS
+244 PWLS
-252 SSVIKGEFRLIIRE
+252 SNVIKGEYKLLIRE
-266 EYWDLIKKSI
+266 DYWDILKKAT
-276 LGSKFWVYTVKSK
+276 LGKKFWVYSVESTI
-289 VGQFGVGHSDYFP
+289 GNFGVGHSSYFP
-302 EWTAYED
+302 EWTSYKE
-309 VPITNTDRY
+309 VPITKEEEITI
-318 TLNSAIFDKFCIKCD
+318 TSKLFDQICVKCT
-333 KDQYEFFSEKD
+333 KEQYDHFSGLD
-344 KTAQNRGLLNF
+344 KTAHNRSLLNF
-355 IFYDPDKTFPVIK
+355 LFYEPDDFFRTVKDVRK
-368 KIRKKVLNG
+368 KIKNG
-377 EINPGE
+377 EIKPGE
-383 EDLQTII
+383 GDLQTII
-390 DGLPLNEVVSDLTPS
+390 DGMPVREAFASFNESF
-405 IVTEE
+405 TEE
-410 TPLFNPMVGRN
+410 PPLFNPSIARHN
-421 SEDIITES
+421 EDIITES

-455 GYSQQLRKMLYNE
+455 GYSQQLRKMLFNE
-468 RIKNQKEALLVYD
+468 RIKNQKEAILVYD

-558 TDWYDGKNPVWDYTK
+558 TDWNDGKNPVWDYTK

-588 TEATLKED
+588 TEAILKEE

-606 DKAYFTLTFDNITMT
+606 DKAYFTLTFDNITMA

-634 SDDVADAEFETK
+634 NDDVADAEFETK
-646 DSAAV
+646 DSASV
-651 ITHKIIDKIEN
+651 ITHKVIDKIEN

-672 GAGDFSKDDLNKMRE
+672 GAGDFSKDELNKMRE
-687 KDMDTRDRGVTA
+687 KEMNSNDRGIAA
-699 IMQQANGKTSK
+699 IMQAANGKTSK

-734 ALSNMNDDVEDS
+734 ALSNMNDDEKDS

-762 KISKART
+762 NISKART
-769 DRMKTGYQAF
+769 ERMKTGYQDF
-779 LKKKID
+779 LRKKID
-785 NATVEELL
+785 KTTVEELL

-822 TFSKE
+822 TFSRE

-842 DKSIPVIVTEVDRED
+842 DKSIPVIVTEVDKED
-857 ASTTEDF
+857 ASTTEDY

-948 RLCKFLRTYK
+948 RVCKFLRTYK

-974 KYPLNIE
+974 KYSLNIE
-981 YADLSCNYSKIKFK
+981 YADLSYNYSKIKFK
-995 DGSYVSFNQDEL
+995 DGSYISFNQDEL
-1007 RKKWKEKEGWT
+1007 RKKWKEKEGYT

-1024 KGNVHDYHSGL
+1024 KGNIHDYSSDI
-1035 SPASEI
+1035 SPASQI
-1041 IVKIRE
+1041 ATIIRE

-1052 EKKDFDSIKADK
+1052 EKKDFDSIKPDK

-1106 RPNKEELSGRDYIK
+1106 RPSKTELEGRDYIK
-1120 FSDGYLLYHDTLENS
+1120 FNDGYLIYKNTLENS
-1135 LLMNGLYNCNT
+1135 LLMNGLYSCNT

-1214 TSYNKHT
+1214 TNYNKHT

-1307 DRSYSLDKRTYDESM
+1307 DRSYSLDKRTYDDSM

-1391 FIQSTK
+1391 FVQSTK

-1437 LKVTDRYMLVQDL
+1437 LKLTDRYMLVQDV
-1450 ETCTVD
+1450 ETGAVD

-1489 NNDILAIDK
+1489 NNDILAVDR

-1520 MCKLAILPTDEGYED
+1520 LCKLAILPTDEGYED
-1535 SSIIDEYLADAMT
+1535 SSIIDEYLADVMT
-1548 SAYVVKKDKMLSKD
+1548 SSYVVKKDKMLSKD

-1600 TDADV
+1600 TDADI

-1618 KISGIVQDIKIYRTC
+1618 KISGVVQDIKIYRTC
-1633 ELSEMSPSLRKLVS
+1633 ELNEMSPSLRKLVS

-1713 SIKGVIKDIMPLG
+1713 SIKGVIKDIMPPG
-1726 TEPKTDFRP
+1726 TEPRTEFRP

-1784 SEM
+1784 PDM